1 MRPKNLRIFFS
12 MALALGLSAQSYG
25 SETVSE
31 AGAGQYLLYNVGA
44 QKYLC
49 PGNAWGTH
57 ASLGK
62 VGMMVELMPQGDGT
76 YHVSTKPYYNEDKFL
91 SDAAWTDNNA
101 APYSFEKVE
110 GAEEPTYKLV
120 CKSNTLYWSGKGT
133 DLSFDANGPAA
144 GSEVNGQ
151 WRLIKIGTE
160 DATEEKPQDVS
171 YLITNPDFD
180 IRGNQ
185 NGLGALKGW
194 VGEPAPNNSC
204 AERFDM
210 NFDVYQVKT
219 GLPNGKYRVSCQ
231 GFYRA
236 GGHDSGNETQN
247 AFLYANDNETPLLN
261 ILAEKDNFSTEYV
274 GEKNKSGEPNT
285 MEEAQNYFSA
295 GFYKN
300 NSVEVTV
307 VDGTLRFGIKKSKQ
321 IAADWTIFD
330 TFRLEYLGKVDL
342 NAAAVAEFKVLQ
354 NEGNALLQDE
364 AYAIV
369 KDTKE
374 YVALQSV
381 IAKTATAENL
391 AELKAEYNSAKN
403 AFVDLKVSYE
413 AWDAAYDAEKKV
425 LGGLGIAEQFANRP
439 NTAAEA
445 AKGAQTMNVAEYE
458 AVVKDYTTDIK
469 LGDWITSG
477 AANFNNEHW
486 SGKVV
491 NYLNQDDSNGKGWN
505 ANSWSMSASQKI
517 TLPAG
522 DYVFKA
528 AGRKSADATMTLS
541 VKNGETSL
549 GEVVN
554 FPSGNRGRGIATD
567 GTASFEGAS
576 YACKN
581 EGYGWQWRFVPFTLT
596 EKTTITISIEAG
608 ANLIHN
614 WASFGDYSV
623 MAKPNTAASEVAYNQ
638 AIEAANA
645 ALANEANQV
654 VTGEE
659 KTKLEDAIGADKGT
673 TVESIDAATAAL
685 KAATETYVA
694 AVASYQAL
702 ADAKAMKLDF
712 AYASAEKKTA
722 FAKALQVEAAT
733 SAKDATDKTNA
744 IYTAARAYAESNG
757 KAEGV
762 EGAED
767 CTASVVNANFAD
779 KLNGWSSSQNDGGNL
794 QTLNTESWTTSEG
807 VTGTPYYDYWNG
819 SANNQHAYQN
829 VSGLKAG
836 KYIVTIKARALAG
849 FNLYM
854 LINDEKKVDI
864 NEIGNTGGLFGR
876 GWNDYTAEFEVG
888 NDGMVK
894 LEVANMPA
902 QNQAGWFGFGD
913 VRLFK
918 VADLDAITLNENETC
933 TPEAK
938 VADVT
943 LNRTLTTHWNSIV
956 LPFAVSKK
964 QIAAQFGEGTVV
976 AAYKDATVGETSTT
990 LNFEVVEEMQA
1001 NVPYLIKPAQAG
1013 NTYTFQGVAIKAAD
1027 NLEVGEGEIK
1037 FVGNYENGKQLAE
1050 GDYFIDANRNLFY
1063 SANGTET
1070 MKAFRAIFVSTAAAP
1085 AKAMF
1090 FSIRGNSG
1098 ETTGIEDVK
1107 TLAGKT
1113 FDVYSIDGMLVRKN
1127 ATNLNGLAKGVYVV
1141 NGKKYIAK

>member
-1 MRPKNLRIFFS
+1 MKPKNLRILFS

-31 AGAGQYLLYNVGA
+31 AGAGQFLLYNVGA

-49 PGNAWGTH
+49 PANAWGTH
-57 ASLGK
+57 ASLGE
-62 VGMMVELMPQGDGT
+62 VGMMVELLPQDDGT
-76 YHVSTKPYYNEDKFL
+76 YRVSTEPYYKVSNNWL
-91 SDAAWTDNNA
+91 GDNGYVDNHGNGT
-101 APYSFEKVE
+101 YSFQKIEGVE
-110 GAEEPTYKLV
+110 VPTYKLV
-120 CKSNTLYWSGKGT
+120 CGSNTLYWSGTGT
-133 DLSFDANGPAA
+133 DLTLDANAPAE
-144 GSEVNGQ
+144 GSDANAQ
-151 WRLIKIGTE
+151 WRLVKIGTE
-160 DATEEKPQDVS
+160 DASEDNPLDMS

-180 IRGNQ
+180 ARGNQ
-185 NGLGALKGW
+185 NGLGAVKGW
-194 VGEPAPNNSC
+194 NGSPGADSRHYVSC
-204 AERFDM
+204 AEKYNTD
-210 NFDVYQVKT
+210 FDVYQEKT
-219 GLPNGKYRVSCQ
+219 GLPNGRYRLSCQ
-231 GFYRA
+231 GFYR
-236 GGHDSGNETQN
+236 GNNNPADKN
-247 AFLYANDNETPLLN
+247 AILYANSEETPLMN
-261 ILAEKDNFSTEYV
+261 ILEEEGNYAVK
-274 GEKNKSGEPNT
+274 PNS
-285 MEEAQNYFSA
+285 MSQAQDCFSA
-295 GFYKN
+295 GLYKD
-300 NSVEVTV
+300 NSLIVTV
-307 VDGTLRFGIKKSKQ
+307 VDGTLRFGVKKTAKV
-321 IAADWTIFD
+321 AGDWAIFD
-330 TFRLEYLGKVDL
+330 TFRLEYLGEVDL
-342 NAAAVAEFKVLQ
+342 NAAAVAEFQKMKE
-354 NEGNALLQDE
+354 EGEALLQENSDMAE
-364 AYAIV
+364 
-369 KDTKE
+369 TEE
-374 YVALQSV
+374 YKALQIV
-381 IAKTATAENL
+381 IAKDATAENL
-391 AELKAEYNSAKN
+391 AELKAEYYSAKN

-413 AWDAAYDAEKKV
+413 AWDAAYAAEKTV
-425 LGGLGIAEQFANRP
+425 LEGLGIADQFATRP

-445 AKGAQTMNVAEYE
+445 AKGAQAMNVAEYN

-469 LGDWITSG
+469 LGNWITSG

-505 ANSWSMSASQKI
+505 ANSWSMSASQEI

-541 VKNGETSL
+541 VKNGEVSL
-549 GEVVN
+549 GEVAN

-596 EKTTITISIEAG
+596 EETTITISIEAG

-638 AIEAANA
+638 AVEAANA
-645 ALANEANQV
+645 ALTNEANQV

-659 KTKLEDAIGADKGT
+659 RTKLNEAIAADKGT
-673 TVESIDAATAAL
+673 TVESIDAATAAV

-712 AYASAEKKTA
+712 AYASAEKKAA
-722 FAKALQVEAAT
+722 FAEALQVEAAT

-762 EGAED
+762 KGAVD

-779 KLNGWSSSQNDGGNL
+779 QLNGWSSSQNGGNL
-794 QTLNTESWTTSEG
+794 QTLKGESWTTSDG
-807 VTGTPYYDYWNG
+807 ADKTPYYDYYNG
-819 SANNQHAYQN
+819 SANNQHAYQQI
-829 VSGLKAG
+829 SGLQAG
-836 KYIVTIKARALAG
+836 KYIVTIKARAQAG
-849 FNLYM
+849 FNLFM
-854 LINDEKKVDI
+854 LINGEKKVDI

-956 LPFAVSKK
+956 LPFAVSKE

-976 AAYKDATVGETSTT
+976 AAYKDATIDETSTT

-1001 NVPYLIKPAQAG
+1001 NVPYLIKPTLAG
-1013 NTYTFQGVAIKAAD
+1013 STYTFEGVAIKAAD
-1027 NLEVGEGEIK
+1027 NLEAGEGEIK

-1090 FSIRGNSG
+1090 FSIRGNGG

-1127 ATNLNGLAKGVYVV
+1127 ATSLSGLAKGVYVV

>member
-1 MRPKNLRIFFS
+1 MKPKNLRILFS

-31 AGAGQYLLYNVGA
+31 AGAGQFLLYNVGA

-49 PGNAWGTH
+49 PANAWGTH
-57 ASLGK
+57 ASLGE
-62 VGMMVELMPQGDGT
+62 VGMMVELVPKEDGT
-76 YHVSTKPYYNEDKFL
+76 YRVSTEPYYKVSNNWL
-91 SDAAWTDNNA
+91 GDNGYVDNHGNGT
-101 APYSFEKVE
+101 YSFQKVE
-110 GAEEPTYKLV
+110 GAEVPTYKLV
-120 CKSNTLYWSGKGT
+120 CGSNTLYWSGTGT
-133 DLSFDANGPAA
+133 DLTLDANAPAE
-144 GSEVNGQ
+144 GSDANAQ
-151 WRLIKIGTE
+151 WRLVKIGTE
-160 DATEEKPQDVS
+160 DASENNPLNMS

-180 IRGNQ
+180 ARGNQ
-185 NGLGALKGW
+185 NGLGAVKGW
-194 VGEPAPNNSC
+194 NGEPGADTRHYVSC
-204 AERFDM
+204 AEKYNTD
-210 NFDVYQVKT
+210 FDVYQEKT
-219 GLPNGKYRVSCQ
+219 GLPNGKYRLSCQ
-231 GFYRA
+231 GFYRGKNNPA
-236 GGHDSGNETQN
+236 DKN
-247 AFLYANDNETPLLN
+247 AILYANDEETPLMN
-261 ILAEKDNFSTEYV
+261 ILEEEGNYAVK
-274 GEKNKSGEPNT
+274 PNS
-285 MEEAQNYFSA
+285 MSQAQDCFSA
-295 GFYKN
+295 GLYKD
-300 NSVEVTV
+300 NSLIVTV
-307 VDGTLRFGIKKSKQ
+307 VDGTLRFGVKKTAKV
-321 IAADWTIFD
+321 AGDWAIFD

-342 NAAAVAEFKVLQ
+342 NAAAVAEFLKLKE
-354 NEGNALLQDE
+354 EGEMLLQENSDMAE
-364 AYAIV
+364 
-369 KDTKE
+369 TEE
-374 YVALQSV
+374 YKALQIV
-381 IAKTATAENL
+381 IAKDATAENL
-391 AELKAEYNSAKN
+391 AELKAEYYSAKN

-413 AWDAAYDAEKKV
+413 AWDAAYAAEKTV
-425 LGGLGIAEQFANRP
+425 LEGLGIADQFATRP

-445 AKGAQTMNVAEYE
+445 AKGAQAMNVAEYD
-458 AVVKDYTTDIK
+458 AVVKDYTTAIK
-469 LGDWITSG
+469 LGNWTTSG

-505 ANSWSMSASQKI
+505 ANSWSMSASQEI

-567 GTASFEGAS
+567 GTASFEGGN
-576 YACKN
+576 YANSNK
-581 EGYGWQWRFVPFTLT
+581 GYGWQWRFVPFTLT
-596 EKTTITISIEAG
+596 EETTITISIEAG

-638 AIEAANA
+638 AVDAANA
-645 ALANEANQV
+645 ALTNEANQV

-659 KTKLEDAIGADKGT
+659 RTKLNEAIAADKGT
-673 TVESIDAATAAL
+673 TVESIDAATAAV

-712 AYASAEKKTA
+712 AYASAEKKAA
-722 FAKALQVEAAT
+722 FAEALQVEAAT

-762 EGAED
+762 KGAVD

-779 KLNGWSSSQNDGGNL
+779 QLNGWSSSQNGGNL
-794 QTLNTESWTTSEG
+794 QTLKGESWTTSEG
-807 VTGTPYYDYWNG
+807 VTETPYYDYYNG

-829 VSGLKAG
+829 VSGLQAG

-956 LPFAVSKK
+956 LPFAVSKE

-976 AAYKDATVGETSTT
+976 AAYKDATIDETSTT

-1001 NVPYLIKPAQAG
+1001 NVPYLIKPTLAG
-1013 NTYTFQGVAIKAAD
+1013 STYTFEGVAIKAAD
-1027 NLEVGEGEIK
+1027 NLEAGEGEIK

-1090 FSIRGNSG
+1090 FSIRGNGG

-1127 ATNLNGLAKGVYVV
+1127 ATSLSGLAKGVYVV

>member
-1 MRPKNLRIFFS
+1 MKPKNLRILFS

-31 AGAGQYLLYNVGA
+31 AGAGQFLLYNVGA
-44 QKYLC
+44 KQYLC

-57 ASLGK
+57 ASVGN
-62 VGMMVELMPQGDGT
+62 VGMMVELVPQNDGT
-76 YHVSTKPYYNEDKFL
+76 YRVSTKPYYN
-91 SDAAWTDNNA
+91 SDLCLGDNAYVDNTGKGT
-101 APYSFEKVE
+101 YSFEKVE
-110 GAEEPTYKLV
+110 GVEEPTYKLV

-144 GSEVNGQ
+144 GSEANGQ

-180 IRGNQ
+180 IIRDENGNKRHLRG
-185 NGLGALKGW
+185 W
-194 VGEPAPNNSC
+194 EGEPTANNSC
-204 AERFDM
+204 AEKY
-210 NFDVYQVKT
+210 NTTFDVYQEKT

-236 GGHDSGNETQN
+236 GGGNSKDKDTKN
-247 AFLYANDNETPLLN
+247 AVLYANDNQTPLMN
-261 ILAEKDNFSTEYV
+261 ILEEEGNYSVKPDN
-274 GEKNKSGEPNT
+274 
-285 MEEAQNYFSA
+285 MAQAQESFSA
-295 GFYKN
+295 GLYKN

-330 TFRLEYLGKVDL
+330 TFRLEYLGEVDL

-354 NEGNALLQDE
+354 DEGTALLQDE

-369 KDTKE
+369 KGTDE
-374 YVALQSV
+374 YVALQNV
-381 IAKTATAENL
+381 IAKEATAENL
-391 AELKAEYNSAKN
+391 AELKAEYYSAKN

-413 AWDAAYDAEKKV
+413 AWDAAYAAEKTV
-425 LGGLGIAEQFANRP
+425 LKGLGIAEQFANRP

-505 ANSWSMSASQKI
+505 ANSWSMSASQEI

-541 VKNGETSL
+541 VKNGEVSL

-554 FPSGNRGRGIATD
+554 FPSGNTGSGIATD
-567 GTASFEGAS
+567 GTASFEGGN
-576 YACKN
+576 YANSNK
-581 EGYGWQWRFVPFTLT
+581 GYGWQWRFVPFTLT
-596 EKTTITISIEAG
+596 EETTITISIEAG

-638 AIEAANA
+638 AVDAAKA

-659 KTKLEDAIGADKGT
+659 KTKLEDAIAADKGT
-673 TVESIDAATAAL
+673 TVGSIDAATAAV

-694 AVASYQAL
+694 AVPSYQAL
-702 ADAKAMKLDF
+702 ADAKTMELNF
-712 AYASAEKKTA
+712 AYASAEKKAA

-733 SAKDATDKTNA
+733 SAKDATDKTNV

-762 EGAED
+762 EGAVD

-779 KLNGWSSSQNDGGNL
+779 QLNGWSSSQNGGNL
-794 QTLNTESWTTSEG
+794 NAYNWESWTSSQGSNTEF
-807 VTGTPYYDYWNG
+807 YYDYYNG
-819 SANNQHAYQN
+819 DANNQHAYQN
-829 VSGLKAG
+829 VSGLQAG

-933 TPEAK
+933 NPEAK

-1013 NTYTFQGVAIKAAD
+1013 NTYTFQGVAIKPAD
-1027 NLEVGEGEIK
+1027 NLEAGEGEIK

-1070 MKAFRAIFVSTAAAP
+1070 MKAFRAIFVSTAAAS
-1085 AKAMF
+1085 AKTMF

-1127 ATNLNGLAKGVYVV
+1127 ATSLSGLAKGVYVV

>member
-1 MRPKNLRIFFS
+1 

-31 AGAGQYLLYNVGA
+31 AGAGQFLLYNVGA
-44 QKYLC
+44 KQYLC

-57 ASLGK
+57 ASVGN
-62 VGMMVELMPQGDGT
+62 VGMMVELVPQNDGT
-76 YHVSTKPYYNEDKFL
+76 YRVSTKPYYN
-91 SDAAWTDNNA
+91 SDLCLGDNAYVDNKGKGT
-101 APYSFEKVE
+101 YSFEKVE
-110 GAEEPTYKLV
+110 GVEEPTYKLV

-144 GSEVNGQ
+144 GSEANGQ

-180 IRGNQ
+180 IIRDENGNKRHLRG
-185 NGLGALKGW
+185 W
-194 VGEPAPNNSC
+194 EGEPTANNSC
-204 AERFDM
+204 AERYNM

-219 GLPNGKYRVSCQ
+219 ALPNGKYRVSCQ

-236 GGHDSGNETQN
+236 GGGDSKDKDTKN
-247 AFLYANDNETPLLN
+247 AILYANAEETPLMN
-261 ILAEKDNFSTEYV
+261 ILEEEGNYSVK
-274 GEKNKSGEPNT
+274 PNN
-285 MEEAQNYFSA
+285 MAQAQESFSA
-295 GFYKN
+295 GLYKN

-330 TFRLEYLGKVDL
+330 TFRLEYLGEVDL
-342 NAAAVAEFKVLQ
+342 NAAAAAEFKVLQ
-354 NEGNALLQDE
+354 DEGNALLQDP

-374 YVALQSV
+374 YEALQTV
-381 IAKTATAENL
+381 IKKTATADNL

-403 AFVDLKVSYE
+403 AFVDLKVSYD
-413 AWDAAYDAEKKV
+413 AWDAAYGAEKNV
-425 LGGLGIAEQFANRP
+425 LEGLGIADQFKTRP
-439 NTAAEA
+439 TAAADA

-458 AVVKDYTTDIK
+458 AVVKDYTTAIK

-491 NYLNQDDSNGKGWN
+491 NYLNQDDSDGKGWN
-505 ANSWSMSASQKI
+505 ADNWSMSASQEI

-522 DYVFKA
+522 EYVFKA

-596 EKTTITISIEAG
+596 EETTITISIEAG

-638 AIEAANA
+638 AVEAANA
-645 ALANEANQV
+645 ALNNEANQV

-659 KTKLEDAIGADKGT
+659 RTKLNEAIAADKGT
-673 TVESIDAATAAL
+673 TVESIDAATAAV

-702 ADAKAMKLDF
+702 ADAKAMELDF
-712 AYASAEKKTA
+712 AYASAEKKAA
-722 FAKALQVEAAT
+722 FDKALQVEAAT
-733 SAKDATDKTNA
+733 SAKDATEKTNA

-762 EGAED
+762 VGAVD

-779 KLNGWSSSQNDGGNL
+779 KLYGWSSSQNGGNL
-794 QTLNTESWTTSEG
+794 QTLSGESWTTSDG
-807 VTGTPYYDYWNG
+807 ADKTPYYDYYNG
-819 SANNQHAYQN
+819 SANNQHAYQQI
-829 VSGLKAG
+829 SGLQAG

-918 VADLDAITLNENETC
+918 VADLDAVTLNENETC

-956 LPFAVSKK
+956 LPFAVNKE

-976 AAYKDATVGETSTT
+976 AAYKDATIDETSTT

-1027 NLEVGEGEIK
+1027 NLEAGEGEIK

-1127 ATNLNGLAKGVYVV
+1127 ATSLNGLAKGVYVV

>member
-1 MRPKNLRIFFS
+1 

-31 AGAGQYLLYNVGA
+31 AGAGQFLLYNVGA
-44 QKYLC
+44 KQYLC

-57 ASLGK
+57 ASVGN
-62 VGMMVELMPQGDGT
+62 VGMMVELVPQNDGT
-76 YHVSTKPYYNEDKFL
+76 YRVSTKPYYN
-91 SDAAWTDNNA
+91 SDLCLGDNAYVDNNGKGT
-101 APYSFEKVE
+101 YSFEKVE
-110 GAEEPTYKLV
+110 GVEEPTYKLV

-144 GSEVNGQ
+144 GSEANGQ

-180 IRGNQ
+180 IIRNENGNKRHLRG
-185 NGLGALKGW
+185 W
-194 VGEPAPNNSC
+194 EGEPTANNSC
-204 AERFDM
+204 AERYNM

-219 GLPNGKYRVSCQ
+219 ALPNGKYRVSCQ

-236 GGHDSGNETQN
+236 GGGDSKDKDTKN
-247 AFLYANDNETPLLN
+247 AILYANAEETPLMN
-261 ILAEKDNFSTEYV
+261 ILEEEGNYSVK
-274 GEKNKSGEPNT
+274 PNN
-285 MEEAQNYFSA
+285 MAQAQESFSA
-295 GFYKN
+295 GLYKN

-330 TFRLEYLGKVDL
+330 TFRLEYLGEVDL
-342 NAAAVAEFKVLQ
+342 NAAAAAEFKVLQ
-354 NEGNALLQDE
+354 DEGNALLQDP

-374 YVALQSV
+374 YEALQTV
-381 IAKTATAENL
+381 IKKTATADNL

-403 AFVDLKVSYE
+403 AFVDLKVSYD
-413 AWDAAYDAEKKV
+413 AWDAAYGAEKNV
-425 LGGLGIAEQFANRP
+425 LEGLGIADQFKTRP
-439 NTAAEA
+439 TAAADA

-458 AVVKDYTTDIK
+458 AVVKDYTTAIK

-491 NYLNQDDSNGKGWN
+491 NYLNQDDSDGKGWN
-505 ANSWSMSASQKI
+505 ADNWSMSASQEI

-522 DYVFKA
+522 EYVFKA

-541 VKNGETSL
+541 VKNGETAL

-596 EKTTITISIEAG
+596 EETTITISIEAG
-608 ANLIHN
+608 ANLKHN

-623 MAKPNTAASEVAYNQ
+623 MAKPNTAASEVAYKQ
-638 AIEAANA
+638 AVDAANA
-645 ALANEANQV
+645 ALNNKANQV

-659 KTKLEDAIGADKGT
+659 LANLNAAIDADKGT
-673 TVESIDAATAAL
+673 TVGSIDAATAAV

-694 AVASYQAL
+694 AVPSYQAL

-762 EGAED
+762 EGAVD
-767 CTASVVNANFAD
+767 CTANVVNANFAD
-779 KLNGWSSSQNDGGNL
+779 KLNGWSSSQNGGNL
-794 QTLNTESWTTSEG
+794 QTLSGESWTTSEG
-807 VTGTPYYDYWNG
+807 VTETPYYDYWNG

-829 VSGLKAG
+829 VSGLQAG

-956 LPFAVSKK
+956 LPFAVNKE

-976 AAYKDATVGETSTT
+976 AAYKDATIDETSTT

-1013 NTYTFQGVAIKAAD
+1013 NTYTFKGVAIKAAD
-1027 NLEVGEGEIK
+1027 NLEAGEGEIK

-1070 MKAFRAIFVSTAAAP
+1070 MKAFRAIFVSTVAAP

>member
-1 MRPKNLRIFFS
+1 MKPKNLRILFS

-31 AGAGQYLLYNVGA
+31 AGAGQFLLYNVGA
-44 QKYLC
+44 KQYLC

-57 ASLGK
+57 ASVGN
-62 VGMMVELMPQGDGT
+62 VGMMVELVPQNDGT
-76 YHVSTKPYYNEDKFL
+76 YRVSTKPYYN
-91 SDAAWTDNNA
+91 SDLCLGDNAYVDNTGKGT
-101 APYSFEKVE
+101 YSFEKVE
-110 GAEEPTYKLV
+110 GVEEPTYKLV

-144 GSEVNGQ
+144 GSEANGQ

-180 IRGNQ
+180 IIRDENGNKRHLRG
-185 NGLGALKGW
+185 W
-194 VGEPAPNNSC
+194 EGEPTANNSC
-204 AERFDM
+204 AEKY
-210 NFDVYQVKT
+210 NTTFDVYQEKT

-236 GGHDSGNETQN
+236 GGGNSKDKDTKN
-247 AFLYANDNETPLLN
+247 AVLYANDNQTPLMN
-261 ILAEKDNFSTEYV
+261 ILEEEGNYSVKPDN
-274 GEKNKSGEPNT
+274 
-285 MEEAQNYFSA
+285 MAQAQESFSA
-295 GFYKN
+295 GLYKN

-330 TFRLEYLGKVDL
+330 TFRLEYLGEVDL

-354 NEGNALLQDE
+354 DEGTALLQDE

-369 KDTKE
+369 KGTDE
-374 YVALQSV
+374 YVALQNV
-381 IAKTATAENL
+381 IAKEATAENL
-391 AELKAEYNSAKN
+391 AELKAEYYSAKN

-413 AWDAAYDAEKKV
+413 AWDAAYAAEKTV
-425 LGGLGIAEQFANRP
+425 LEGLGISEQFANRP

-445 AKGAQTMNVAEYE
+445 AKGAQTMNVAEYD

-505 ANSWSMSASQKI
+505 ANSWSMSASQEI

-596 EKTTITISIEAG
+596 EETTITISIEAG

-638 AIEAANA
+638 AVDAANA
-645 ALANEANQV
+645 ALNNEANQV

-659 KTKLEDAIGADKGT
+659 KANLKAAIAADKGT
-673 TVESIDAATAAL
+673 TVGSIDAATAAV

-702 ADAKAMKLDF
+702 ADAKTMELDF
-712 AYASAEKKTA
+712 SYASAEKKAA

-762 EGAED
+762 EGAVD

-779 KLNGWSSSQNDGGNL
+779 QLNGWSSSQNGGNL
-794 QTLNTESWTTSEG
+794 NAYNWESWTSSQGSNTEF
-807 VTGTPYYDYWNG
+807 YYDYYNG
-819 SANNQHAYQN
+819 DANNQHAYQN
-829 VSGLKAG
+829 VSGLQAG

-933 TPEAK
+933 NPEAK

-1013 NTYTFQGVAIKAAD
+1013 NTYTFQGVAIKPAD
-1027 NLEVGEGEIK
+1027 NLEAGEGEIK

-1070 MKAFRAIFVSTAAAP
+1070 MKAFRAIFVSTAAAS
-1085 AKAMF
+1085 AKTMF

-1127 ATNLNGLAKGVYVV
+1127 ATSLSGLAKGVYVV

>member
-1 MRPKNLRIFFS
+1 MKPKNLRILFS

-31 AGAGQYLLYNVGA
+31 AGAGQFLLYNVGA

-49 PGNAWGTH
+49 PANAWGTH
-57 ASLGK
+57 ASLGE
-62 VGMMVELMPQGDGT
+62 VGMMVELLPQDDGT
-76 YHVSTKPYYNEDKFL
+76 YRVSTEPYYKVSNNWL
-91 SDAAWTDNNA
+91 GDNGYVDNHGNGT
-101 APYSFEKVE
+101 YSFQKVE
-110 GAEEPTYKLV
+110 GAEVPTYKLV
-120 CKSNTLYWSGKGT
+120 CGSNTLYWSGTGT
-133 DLSFDANGPAA
+133 DLTLDANAPAE
-144 GSEVNGQ
+144 GSDANAQ
-151 WRLIKIGTE
+151 WRLVKIGTE
-160 DATEEKPQDVS
+160 DASENNPLDMS

-180 IRGNQ
+180 ARGNQ
-185 NGLGALKGW
+185 NGLGAVKGW
-194 VGEPAPNNSC
+194 NGEPGADTRHYVSC
-204 AERFDM
+204 AEKYNTD
-210 NFDVYQVKT
+210 FDVYQEKT
-219 GLPNGKYRVSCQ
+219 GLPNGKYRLSCQ
-231 GFYRA
+231 GFYRGKNNPA
-236 GGHDSGNETQN
+236 DKN
-247 AFLYANDNETPLLN
+247 AILYANDEETPLMN
-261 ILAEKDNFSTEYV
+261 ILEEEGNYAVK
-274 GEKNKSGEPNT
+274 PND
-285 MEEAQNYFSA
+285 MSQAHDCFSA
-295 GFYKN
+295 GLYKD
-300 NSVEVTV
+300 NSLIVTV
-307 VDGTLRFGIKKSKQ
+307 VDGTLRFGVKKTAKV
-321 IAADWTIFD
+321 AGDWAIFD

-342 NAAAVAEFKVLQ
+342 NAAAVAEFQKLKE
-354 NEGNALLQDE
+354 EGEVLLQENSDMAE
-364 AYAIV
+364 
-369 KDTKE
+369 TEE
-374 YVALQSV
+374 YKALQIV
-381 IAKTATAENL
+381 MAKDATAENL
-391 AELKAEYNSAKN
+391 AELKAEYYSAKN

-413 AWDAAYDAEKKV
+413 AWDAAYAAEKTV
-425 LGGLGIAEQFANRP
+425 LEGLGIADQFATRP

-445 AKGAQTMNVAEYE
+445 AKGAQTMNVAEYD
-458 AVVKDYTTDIK
+458 AVVKDYTTAIK
-469 LGDWITSG
+469 LGDWTTSG

-491 NYLNQDDSNGKGWN
+491 NYLNQDDSDGKGWN
-505 ANSWSMSASQKI
+505 ANSWSMSASQEI

-541 VKNGETSL
+541 VKNGDTSL

-596 EKTTITISIEAG
+596 EETTITISIEAG

-638 AIEAANA
+638 AVEAANA
-645 ALANEANQV
+645 ALNNEANQV

-659 KTKLEDAIGADKGT
+659 KANLKAAIAADKGT
-673 TVESIDAATAAL
+673 TVGSIDAATAAV

-702 ADAKAMKLDF
+702 ADAKTMELNF
-712 AYASAEKKTA
+712 AYASAEKKAA

-733 SAKDATDKTNA
+733 SAKDATDKTNV

-762 EGAED
+762 EGAVD
-767 CTASVVNANFAD
+767 CTDRVVNANFAD
-779 KLNGWSSSQNDGGNL
+779 KLNGWSSSQNGGNL
-794 QTLNTESWTTSEG
+794 QTLSGESWTTSEG
-807 VTGTPYYDYWNG
+807 VTETPYYDYWNG

-829 VSGLKAG
+829 VSGLEAG

-956 LPFAVSKK
+956 LPFAVSKE

-976 AAYKDATVGETSTT
+976 AAYKDATIDETSTT
-990 LNFEVVEEMQA
+990 LNFEVVEKMQA
-1001 NVPYLIKPAQAG
+1001 NVPYLIKPTQAG
-1013 NTYTFQGVAIKAAD
+1013 NTYTFEGVAIKPAD
-1027 NLEVGEGEIK
+1027 NLEAGEGEIK

-1127 ATNLNGLAKGVYVV
+1127 ATSLSGLAKGVYVV

>member
-1 MRPKNLRIFFS
+1 MKPKNLRILFS

-31 AGAGQYLLYNVGA
+31 AGAGQFLLYNVGA
-44 QKYLC
+44 KQYLC

-57 ASLGK
+57 ASVGN
-62 VGMMVELMPQGDGT
+62 VGMMVELVPQNDGT
-76 YHVSTKPYYNEDKFL
+76 YRVSTKPYYN
-91 SDAAWTDNNA
+91 SDLCLGDNAYVDNTGKGT
-101 APYSFEKVE
+101 YSFEKVE
-110 GAEEPTYKLV
+110 GVEEPTYKLV

-144 GSEVNGQ
+144 GSEANGQ

-180 IRGNQ
+180 IIRDENGNKRHLRG
-185 NGLGALKGW
+185 W
-194 VGEPAPNNSC
+194 EGEPTANNSC
-204 AERFDM
+204 AEKY
-210 NFDVYQVKT
+210 NTTFDVYQEKT

-236 GGHDSGNETQN
+236 GGGNSKDKDTKN
-247 AFLYANDNETPLLN
+247 AVLYANDNQTPLMN
-261 ILAEKDNFSTEYV
+261 ILEEEGNYSVK
-274 GEKNKSGEPNT
+274 PNN
-285 MEEAQNYFSA
+285 MAQAQESFSA
-295 GFYKN
+295 GLYKN

-330 TFRLEYLGKVDL
+330 TFRLEYLGEVDL

-354 NEGNALLQDE
+354 DEGTALLQDE

-369 KDTKE
+369 KGTDE
-374 YVALQSV
+374 YVALQNV
-381 IAKTATAENL
+381 IAKEATAENL
-391 AELKAEYNSAKN
+391 AELKAEYYSAKN

-413 AWDAAYDAEKKV
+413 AWDAAYAAEKTV
-425 LGGLGIAEQFANRP
+425 LEGLGISEQFANRP

-445 AKGAQTMNVAEYE
+445 AKGAQTMNVAEYD
-458 AVVKDYTTDIK
+458 AVVKDYTTAIK

-505 ANSWSMSASQKI
+505 ANSWSMSASQEI

-596 EKTTITISIEAG
+596 EETTITISIEAG

-638 AIEAANA
+638 AVDAANA
-645 ALANEANQV
+645 ALNNEANQV

-659 KTKLEDAIGADKGT
+659 KANLNAAIAADKGT
-673 TVESIDAATAAL
+673 TVGSIDAATAAV

-702 ADAKAMKLDF
+702 ADAKTMELDF
-712 AYASAEKKTA
+712 SYASAEKKAA

-733 SAKDATDKTNA
+733 SAKDATDKTNV

-762 EGAED
+762 EGAVD

-779 KLNGWSSSQNDGGNL
+779 KLNGWSSSQNGGNL
-794 QTLNTESWTTSEG
+794 QTLSGESWTTSEG
-807 VTGTPYYDYWNG
+807 VTETPYYDYWNG

-829 VSGLKAG
+829 VSGLEAG

-918 VADLDAITLNENETC
+918 VANLDAITLNENETC

-1013 NTYTFQGVAIKAAD
+1013 NTYTFQGVAIKPAD
-1027 NLEVGEGEIK
+1027 NLEAGEGEIM
-1037 FVGNYENGKQLAE
+1037 FVGNYENGKQLTE
-1050 GDYFIDANRNLFY
+1050 GNYFIDANRNLFY

-1070 MKAFRAIFVSTAAAP
+1070 MKAFRAIFVSTAAAA
-1085 AKAMF
+1085 AKTMF

-1127 ATNLNGLAKGVYVV
+1127 ATSLSGLAKGVYVV

>member
-1 MRPKNLRIFFS
+1 MKPKNLRILFS

-31 AGAGQYLLYNVGA
+31 AGAGQFLLYNVGA
-44 QKYLC
+44 KQYLC

-57 ASLGK
+57 ASVGN
-62 VGMMVELMPQGDGT
+62 VGMMVELVPQNDGT
-76 YHVSTKPYYNEDKFL
+76 YRVSTKPYYN
-91 SDAAWTDNNA
+91 SDLCLGDNAYVDNNGKGT
-101 APYSFEKVE
+101 YSFEKVE
-110 GAEEPTYKLV
+110 GVEEPTYKLV

-144 GSEVNGQ
+144 GSEANGQ

-180 IRGNQ
+180 IIRNENGNKRHLRG
-185 NGLGALKGW
+185 W
-194 VGEPAPNNSC
+194 EGEPTANNSC
-204 AERFDM
+204 AEKY
-210 NFDVYQVKT
+210 NTTFDVYQEKT

-236 GGHDSGNETQN
+236 GGGDSKDKDTKN
-247 AFLYANDNETPLLN
+247 AVLYANDNETPLMN
-261 ILAEKDNFSTEYV
+261 ILEEEGNYSVK
-274 GEKNKSGEPNT
+274 PNN
-285 MEEAQNYFSA
+285 MAQAQESFSA
-295 GFYKN
+295 GLYKN

-307 VDGTLRFGIKKSKQ
+307 VNGTLRFGIKKSKQ

-330 TFRLEYLGKVDL
+330 TFRLEYLGEVDL

-354 NEGNALLQDE
+354 DEGDALLQENSDMAE
-364 AYAIV
+364 
-369 KDTKE
+369 TEE
-374 YVALQSV
+374 YKVLQNV

-391 AELKAEYNSAKN
+391 AELKAEYYSAKN

-413 AWDAAYDAEKKV
+413 AWDAAYAAEKTV
-425 LGGLGIAEQFANRP
+425 LEGLGISEQFANRP

-491 NYLNQDDSNGKGWN
+491 NYLNQDDSDGKGWN
-505 ANSWSMSASQKI
+505 ANSWSMSASQEI

-522 DYVFKA
+522 EYVFKA

-541 VKNGETSL
+541 VKNGEVSL

-554 FPSGNRGRGIATD
+554 FPSGNTGSGIATD
-567 GTASFEGAS
+567 GTASFEGGN
-576 YACKN
+576 YANSNK
-581 EGYGWQWRFVPFTLT
+581 GYGWQWRFVPFTLT
-596 EKTTITISIEAG
+596 EETTITISIEAG

-638 AIEAANA
+638 AVDAANA
-645 ALANEANQV
+645 ALNNEANQV

-659 KTKLEDAIGADKGT
+659 KANLKAAIAADKGT
-673 TVESIDAATAAL
+673 TVESIDAATAAV

-702 ADAKAMKLDF
+702 ADAKTMELDF
-712 AYASAEKKTA
+712 AYASAEKKAA
-722 FAKALQVEAAT
+722 FAEALQVEAAT

-762 EGAED
+762 KGAVD

-779 KLNGWSSSQNDGGNL
+779 KLNGWSSSQNGGNL
-794 QTLNTESWTTSEG
+794 QTLSGESWTTSEG
-807 VTGTPYYDYWNG
+807 VNNTPYYDYWNG

-864 NEIGNTGGLFGR
+864 NEIGNTGGLFGH

-956 LPFAVSKK
+956 LPFAVSKE

-1001 NVPYLIKPAQAG
+1001 NVPYLIKLTQAG
-1013 NTYTFQGVAIKAAD
+1013 STYTFEGVAIKAAD
-1027 NLEVGEGEIK
+1027 NLEAGEGEIK
-1037 FVGNYENGKQLAE
+1037 FVGNYKNGKQLTE
-1050 GDYFIDANRNLFY
+1050 GNYFIDANRNLFY

-1098 ETTGIEDVK
+1098 ETTGIENVK

>member
-1 MRPKNLRIFFS
+1 

-31 AGAGQYLLYNVGA
+31 AGAGQFLLYNVGA
-44 QKYLC
+44 KQYLC

-57 ASLGK
+57 ASVGN
-62 VGMMVELMPQGDGT
+62 VGMMVELVPQNDGT
-76 YHVSTKPYYNEDKFL
+76 YRVSTKPYYN
-91 SDAAWTDNNA
+91 SDLCLGDNAYVDNTGKGT
-101 APYSFEKVE
+101 YSFEKVE
-110 GAEEPTYKLV
+110 GVEEPTYKLV

-144 GSEVNGQ
+144 GSEANGQ

-180 IRGNQ
+180 IIRDENGNKRHLRG
-185 NGLGALKGW
+185 W
-194 VGEPAPNNSC
+194 EGEPTANNSC
-204 AERFDM
+204 AEKY
-210 NFDVYQVKT
+210 NTTFDVYQEKT

-236 GGHDSGNETQN
+236 GGGDSKDKDTKN
-247 AFLYANDNETPLLN
+247 AVLYANDNQTPLMN
-261 ILAEKDNFSTEYV
+261 ILEEEGNYSVK
-274 GEKNKSGEPNT
+274 PNN
-285 MEEAQNYFSA
+285 MAQAQESFSA
-295 GFYKN
+295 GLYKN

-330 TFRLEYLGKVDL
+330 TFRLEYLGEVDL

-354 NEGNALLQDE
+354 DEGNALLQDE

-369 KDTKE
+369 QGTEE
-374 YVALQSV
+374 YVALQNV

-391 AELKAEYNSAKN
+391 AELKAEYYSAKN

-413 AWDAAYDAEKKV
+413 AWDAAYAAEKTV
-425 LGGLGIAEQFANRP
+425 LKGLGIADQFATRP

-505 ANSWSMSASQKI
+505 ANSWSMSASQEI

-541 VKNGETSL
+541 VKNGEVSL

-576 YACKN
+576 YACKD

-596 EKTTITISIEAG
+596 EETTITISIEAG

-638 AIEAANA
+638 AVDAANA
-645 ALANEANQV
+645 ALNNEANQV

-659 KTKLEDAIGADKGT
+659 KANLNTAIAADKGT
-673 TVESIDAATAAL
+673 TVGSIDAATAAV
-685 KAATETYVA
+685 KAATEIYVA
-694 AVASYQAL
+694 AVPSYQAL
-702 ADAKAMKLDF
+702 ADAKTMELNF
-712 AYASAEKKTA
+712 AYASAEKKAA

-733 SAKDATDKTNA
+733 SAKDATDKTNV

-757 KAEGV
+757 MAEGV
-762 EGAED
+762 EGAVD

-779 KLNGWSSSQNDGGNL
+779 KLNGWSSSQNGGNL
-794 QTLNTESWTTSEG
+794 QTLSGESWTTSEG
-807 VTGTPYYDYWNG
+807 VTETPYYDYWNG

-829 VSGLKAG
+829 VSGLQAG
-836 KYIVTIKARALAG
+836 KYIVTIKARAQAG

-854 LINDEKKVDI
+854 LVNGEKKVDI

-876 GWNDYTAEFEVG
+876 GWNDYTTEFEVG

-933 TPEAK
+933 NPEAK

-1013 NTYTFQGVAIKAAD
+1013 NTYTFQGVAIKPAD
-1027 NLEVGEGEIK
+1027 NLEAGEGEIK

-1070 MKAFRAIFVSTAAAP
+1070 MKAFRAIFVSTASAP

-1127 ATNLNGLAKGVYVV
+1127 ATSLSGLAKGVYVV

>member
-1 MRPKNLRIFFS
+1 MKPKNLRILFS

-31 AGAGQYLLYNVGA
+31 AGAGQFLLYNVGA
-44 QKYLC
+44 KQYLC

-57 ASLGK
+57 ASVGN
-62 VGMMVELMPQGDGT
+62 VGMMVELVPQNDGT
-76 YHVSTKPYYNEDKFL
+76 YRVSTKPYYN
-91 SDAAWTDNNA
+91 SDLCLGDNAYVDNTGKGT
-101 APYSFEKVE
+101 YSFEKVE
-110 GAEEPTYKLV
+110 GVEEPTYKLV
-120 CKSNTLYWSGKGT
+120 CKSNTLYWSGKGS

-144 GSEVNGQ
+144 GSEANGQ

-180 IRGNQ
+180 IIRDENGNKRHLRG
-185 NGLGALKGW
+185 W
-194 VGEPAPNNSC
+194 EGEPTANNSC
-204 AERFDM
+204 AEKY
-210 NFDVYQVKT
+210 NTTFDVYQEKT

-236 GGHDSGNETQN
+236 GGGNSKDKDTKN
-247 AFLYANDNETPLLN
+247 AILYANAEETPLMN
-261 ILAEKDNFSTEYV
+261 ILEEEGNYSVK
-274 GEKNKSGEPNT
+274 PNN
-285 MEEAQNYFSA
+285 MAQAQESFSA
-295 GFYKN
+295 GLYKN

-330 TFRLEYLGKVDL
+330 TFRLEYLGEVDL

-354 NEGNALLQDE
+354 EEGTALLQDE

-369 KDTKE
+369 KGTDE
-374 YVALQSV
+374 YVALQNV
-381 IAKTATAENL
+381 IAKEATAENL
-391 AELKAEYNSAKN
+391 AELKAEYYSAKN

-413 AWDAAYDAEKKV
+413 AWDAAYAAEKTV
-425 LGGLGIAEQFANRP
+425 LEGLGIAEQFANRP

-445 AKGAQTMNVAEYE
+445 AKGAQTMNVAEYD
-458 AVVKDYTTDIK
+458 AVVKDYTTAIK

-486 SGKVV
+486 SGNKV
-491 NYLNQDDSNGKGWN
+491 NYLNQDDSDGKGWN
-505 ANSWSMSASQKI
+505 ANNWSMSASQEI

-522 DYVFKA
+522 EYVFKA

-596 EKTTITISIEAG
+596 EETTITISIEAG
-608 ANLIHN
+608 ANLKYN

-673 TVESIDAATAAL
+673 TVESIDAATAAV

-702 ADAKAMKLDF
+702 ADAKAMKLEF

-722 FAKALQVEAAT
+722 FAEALQVEAAT
-733 SAKDATDKTNA
+733 SAKDATDKTNV

-762 EGAED
+762 EGAVD

-779 KLNGWSSSQNDGGNL
+779 KLNGWSSSQNGGNL

-807 VTGTPYYDYWNG
+807 VTKTPYYDYWNG

-829 VSGLKAG
+829 VSGLQAG

-854 LINDEKKVDI
+854 LINDEKMVDI

-943 LNRTLTTHWNSIV
+943 LNRTLTTYWNSIV
-956 LPFAVSKK
+956 LPFAVNKE

-1013 NTYTFQGVAIKAAD
+1013 NTYTFKGVAIKAAD
-1027 NLEVGEGEIK
+1027 NLEAGEGEIK
-1037 FVGNYENGKQLAE
+1037 FVGNYENGKQLTE

-1127 ATNLNGLAKGVYVV
+1127 ATSLNGLAKGVYVV

>member
-1 MRPKNLRIFFS
+1 MKPKNLRILFS

-31 AGAGQYLLYNVGA
+31 AGAGQFLLYNVGA

-49 PGNAWGTH
+49 PGNTWGTH
-57 ASLGK
+57 ASVGN

-76 YHVSTKPYYNEDKFL
+76 YRMSTKPYYNEDKFL
-91 SDAAWTDNNA
+91 SDGAWTDNTEA
-101 APYSFEKVE
+101 SYSFEKVE
-110 GAEEPTYKLV
+110 GAAEPTYKLV
-120 CKSNTLYWSGKGT
+120 CNSKTLYWSGAGT
-133 DLSFDANGPAA
+133 DLTLDEKGPAE
-144 GSEVNGQ
+144 GSEANAQ
-151 WRLIKIGTE
+151 WRLVKIGTE
-160 DATEEKPQDVS
+160 DASENNPLDMS

-180 IRGNQ
+180 ARGSQ
-185 NGLGALKGW
+185 NGLGEVKGW
-194 VGEPAPNNSC
+194 KGSPGADPIHYVSC
-204 AERFDM
+204 AEKFNR
-210 NFDVYQVKT
+210 NFDVYQEKT
-219 GLPNGKYRVSCQ
+219 GLPNGRYRLSCQ

-236 GGHDSGNETQN
+236 GDGKSKDKDTKN
-247 AFLYANDNETPLLN
+247 AVLYANDNETPLMN
-261 ILAEKDNFSTEYV
+261 ILEEEGKYSVKPDNMV
-274 GEKNKSGEPNT
+274 Q
-285 MEEAQNYFSA
+285 AQESFSA
-295 GFYKN
+295 GLYKN

-307 VDGTLRFGIKKSKQ
+307 VNGTLRFGIKKSKQ
-321 IAADWTIFD
+321 ITNDWTIFD

-342 NAAAVAEFKVLQ
+342 NAAAETEFKVLKD
-354 NEGNALLQDE
+354 EGNALLQENSDMAE
-364 AYAIV
+364 
-369 KDTKE
+369 TEE
-374 YVALQSV
+374 YKVLQNV

-391 AELKAEYNSAKN
+391 KELKAEYYSAKK

-413 AWDAAYDAEKKV
+413 AWDAAYAAEKTV
-425 LGGLGIAEQFANRP
+425 LEGLGIADQFATRP

-445 AKGAQTMNVAEYE
+445 AKGAQTMNVAEYD

-469 LGDWITSG
+469 LGDWKTSG

-486 SGKVV
+486 SGTKS
-491 NYLNQDDSNGKGWN
+491 NYLNQIDGDKQGYNADSWK
-505 ANSWSMSASQKI
+505 MSASQEI

-522 DYVFKA
+522 EYVFKA

-608 ANLIHN
+608 ANLKHN

-623 MAKPNTAASEVAYNQ
+623 MAKPNTAASEVAYKQ
-638 AIEAANA
+638 AVDAANA
-645 ALANEANQV
+645 ALNNKANQV

-659 KTKLEDAIGADKGT
+659 LANLNAAIAADKGT
-673 TVESIDAATAAL
+673 TVGSIDAATAAV

-694 AVASYQAL
+694 AVPSYQAL
-702 ADAKAMKLDF
+702 ADAKTMELDF

-722 FAKALQVEAAT
+722 FAEALQVEAAT

-762 EGAED
+762 EGAVD
-767 CTASVVNANFAD
+767 CTDRVVNANFAD
-779 KLNGWSSSQNDGGNL
+779 KLNGWSSSQDKGNL
-794 QTLNTESWTTSEG
+794 NAYNWESWTTSQGSDKEF
-807 VTGTPYYDYWNG
+807 YYDYYNG

-829 VSGLKAG
+829 VSGLQAG

-956 LPFAVSKK
+956 LPFAVSKE

-1050 GDYFIDANRNLFY
+1050 GNYFIDANRNKFY

-1127 ATNLNGLAKGVYVV
+1127 ATNLNSLAKGVYVV

>member
-1 MRPKNLRIFFS
+1 MKPKNLRILFS

-31 AGAGQYLLYNVGA
+31 AGAGQFLLYNVGA
-44 QKYLC
+44 KQYLC

-57 ASLGK
+57 ASVGN
-62 VGMMVELMPQGDGT
+62 VGMMVELVPQNDGT
-76 YHVSTKPYYNEDKFL
+76 YRVSTEPYYKVSNNWLGD
-91 SDAAWTDNNA
+91 DGYVDNRGKGT
-101 APYSFEKVE
+101 YSFQKIEGVE
-110 GAEEPTYKLV
+110 VPTYKLV
-120 CKSNTLYWSGKGT
+120 CGSNTLYWSGTGT
-133 DLSFDANGPAA
+133 DLTLDANAPAE
-144 GSEVNGQ
+144 GSEANAQ
-151 WRLIKIGTE
+151 WRLVKIGTE
-160 DATEEKPQDVS
+160 DASENNPLDMS

-180 IRGNQ
+180 ARGNQ
-185 NGLGALKGW
+185 NGLGAVKGW
-194 VGEPAPNNSC
+194 NGSPGADGRHYVSC
-204 AERFDM
+204 AEKYNTD
-210 NFDVYQVKT
+210 FDVYQEKK
-219 GLPNGKYRVSCQ
+219 GLPKGRYRLSCQ

-236 GGHDSGNETQN
+236 GGGDSKDKDTKN
-247 AFLYANDNETPLLN
+247 AILYANAEETPLMN
-261 ILAEKDNFSTEYV
+261 ILEEEGNYSVK
-274 GEKNKSGEPNT
+274 PNN
-285 MEEAQNYFSA
+285 MAQAQESFSA
-295 GFYKN
+295 GLYKD

-330 TFRLEYLGKVDL
+330 TFRLEYLGEVDL

-354 NEGNALLQDE
+354 DEGTALLQDE

-369 KDTKE
+369 KGTDE
-374 YVALQSV
+374 YLALQNV

-391 AELKAEYNSAKN
+391 AELKVEYNSAKN

-413 AWDAAYDAEKKV
+413 AWDAAYAAEKTV
-425 LGGLGIAEQFANRP
+425 LKGLGIADQFATRP
-439 NTAAEA
+439 KTAAEA

-477 AANFNNEHW
+477 AANYNNEHW
-486 SGKVV
+486 SGNKV
-491 NYLNQDDSNGKGWN
+491 NYLNQDDSDGKGWN
-505 ANSWSMSASQKI
+505 ADNWSMSASQEI

-522 DYVFKA
+522 EYVFKA

-596 EKTTITISIEAG
+596 EETTITISIEAG

-638 AIEAANA
+638 AVDAANA
-645 ALANEANQV
+645 ALNNEANQV

-659 KTKLEDAIGADKGT
+659 MANLKAAIAADKGT
-673 TVESIDAATAAL
+673 TVGSIDAATAAV

-694 AVASYQAL
+694 AVPSYQAL
-702 ADAKAMKLDF
+702 ADAKTMELNF
-712 AYASAEKKTA
+712 VYASAEKKTA

-762 EGAED
+762 EGAVD

-779 KLNGWSSSQNDGGNL
+779 KLNGWSSSQNGGNL
-794 QTLNTESWTTSEG
+794 QTLSGESWTTSEG
-807 VTGTPYYDYWNG
+807 VTETPYYDYWNG

-829 VSGLKAG
+829 VSGLQAG

-918 VADLDAITLNENETC
+918 VANLDAITLNENESC
-933 TPEAK
+933 NPKAK

-943 LNRTLTTHWNSIV
+943 LNRTLTTYWNSIV

-976 AAYKDATVGETSTT
+976 AAYKDATIAETSTT

-1027 NLEVGEGEIK
+1027 NLEAGEGKIK

>member
-1 MRPKNLRIFFS
+1 MKPKNLRILFS

-31 AGAGQYLLYNVGA
+31 AGAGQFLLYNVGA
-44 QKYLC
+44 KQYLC

-57 ASLGK
+57 ASVGK
-62 VGMMVELMPQGDGT
+62 VGMMVELVPQNDGT
-76 YHVSTKPYYNEDKFL
+76 YRVSTKPYYN
-91 SDAAWTDNNA
+91 SDLCLGDNAYVDNTGKGT
-101 APYSFEKVE
+101 YSFEKVE
-110 GAEEPTYKLV
+110 GVEEPTYKLV

-144 GSEVNGQ
+144 GSEANGQ

-160 DATEEKPQDVS
+160 DATEKKPQDVS

-180 IRGNQ
+180 IIRDENGNKRHLRG
-185 NGLGALKGW
+185 W
-194 VGEPAPNNSC
+194 EGEPTANNSC
-204 AERFDM
+204 AEKY
-210 NFDVYQVKT
+210 NTTFDVYQEKT

-236 GGHDSGNETQN
+236 GGGNSKDKDTKN
-247 AFLYANDNETPLLN
+247 AVLYANDNQTPLMN
-261 ILAEKDNFSTEYV
+261 ILEEEGNYSVK
-274 GEKNKSGEPNT
+274 PNN
-285 MEEAQNYFSA
+285 MAQAQESFSA
-295 GFYKN
+295 GLYKN

-330 TFRLEYLGKVDL
+330 TFRLEYLGEVDL

-354 NEGNALLQDE
+354 DEGNALLQDK

-369 KDTKE
+369 QGTEE
-374 YVALQSV
+374 YVTLQNV

-391 AELKAEYNSAKN
+391 AELKAEYYSAKN

-413 AWDAAYDAEKKV
+413 AWDAAYAAEKTV
-425 LGGLGIAEQFANRP
+425 LKGLGIADQFATRP

-486 SGKVV
+486 SGNKV
-491 NYLNQDDSNGKGWN
+491 NYLNQDDSDGKGYN
-505 ANSWSMSASQKI
+505 ADSWSMSASQEI

-522 DYVFKA
+522 EYVFKA

-541 VKNGETSL
+541 VKNGETAL

-596 EKTTITISIEAG
+596 EETTITISIEAG

-659 KTKLEDAIGADKGT
+659 KANLKAAIAADKGT
-673 TVESIDAATAAL
+673 TVGSIDAATAAV

-694 AVASYQAL
+694 AVPSYQAL
-702 ADAKAMKLDF
+702 ADAKTMELDF
-712 AYASAEKKTA
+712 AYASAEKKAA

-762 EGAED
+762 EGAEN
-767 CTASVVNANFAD
+767 CTDRVVNANFAD
-779 KLNGWSSSQNDGGNL
+779 KLNGWSSSQNGGNL

-807 VTGTPYYDYWNG
+807 VNNTPYYDYWNG

-918 VADLDAITLNENETC
+918 VADLDAVTLNEDKTY

-938 VADVT
+938 VANVT
-943 LNRTLTTHWNSIV
+943 LNRTLTTRWNSIV
-956 LPFAVSKK
+956 LPFAVSKT

-976 AAYKDATVGETSTT
+976 AAYKNATIDETSTT
-990 LNFEVVEEMQA
+990 LNFDVVEEMQA

-1013 NTYTFQGVAIKAAD
+1013 NTYTFEGVAIKPTD
-1027 NLEVGEGEIK
+1027 ILEAGEGEIK

-1050 GDYFIDANRNLFY
+1050 GDYFIDANRNQFY

-1085 AKAMF
+1085 AKTMF

-1127 ATNLNGLAKGVYVV
+1127 AANLNGLAKGVYVV

>member
-1 MRPKNLRIFFS
+1 MRPKNLRILFS

-31 AGAGQYLLYNVGA
+31 AGAGQFLLYNVGA

-49 PGNAWGTH
+49 PANAWGTH
-57 ASLGK
+57 ASLGE
-62 VGMMVELMPQGDGT
+62 VGMMVELVPQDDGT
-76 YHVSTKPYYNEDKFL
+76 YRVSTEPYYKVSNNWL
-91 SDAAWTDNNA
+91 GDNGFVDNHGNGT
-101 APYSFEKVE
+101 YSFQKVE
-110 GAEEPTYKLV
+110 GVEEPTYKLV
-120 CKSNTLYWSGKGT
+120 CGSNTLYWSGTGT
-133 DLSFDANGPAA
+133 DLTLDANAPAE
-144 GSEVNGQ
+144 GSEANAQ
-151 WRLIKIGTE
+151 WRLVKIGTE
-160 DATEEKPQDVS
+160 DASEDNPLDMS

-180 IRGNQ
+180 ARGNQ
-185 NGLGALKGW
+185 NGLGAVKGW
-194 VGEPAPNNSC
+194 NGSPGADSRHYVSC
-204 AERFDM
+204 AEKYNTD
-210 NFDVYQVKT
+210 FDVYQEKT
-219 GLPNGKYRVSCQ
+219 GLPNGKYRLSCQ
-231 GFYRA
+231 GFYRGKNNPA
-236 GGHDSGNETQN
+236 DKN
-247 AFLYANDNETPLLN
+247 AILYANDEETPLMN
-261 ILAEKDNFSTEYV
+261 ILEEEGNYAVK
-274 GEKNKSGEPNT
+274 PND
-285 MEEAQNYFSA
+285 MSQAHDCFSA
-295 GFYKN
+295 GLYKD
-300 NSVEVTV
+300 NSLIVTV
-307 VDGTLRFGIKKSKQ
+307 VDGTLRFGVKKTAKV
-321 IAADWTIFD
+321 AGDWAIFD
-330 TFRLEYLGKVDL
+330 TFRLEYLGEVDL
-342 NAAAVAEFKVLQ
+342 NAAAVAEFQKMKE
-354 NEGNALLQDE
+354 EGEALLQENSDMAE
-364 AYAIV
+364 
-369 KDTKE
+369 TEE
-374 YVALQSV
+374 YKALQIV
-381 IAKTATAENL
+381 IAKDATAENL
-391 AELKAEYNSAKN
+391 AELKAEYYSAKN

-413 AWDAAYDAEKKV
+413 AWDAAYAAEKTV
-425 LGGLGIAEQFANRP
+425 LEGLGIADQFATRP

-458 AVVKDYTTDIK
+458 AVVKDYTTAIK

-491 NYLNQDDSNGKGWN
+491 NYLNQDDSDGKGWN
-505 ANSWSMSASQKI
+505 ANSWSMSASQEI

-541 VKNGETSL
+541 VKNGDTSL

-596 EKTTITISIEAG
+596 EETTITISIEAG

-673 TVESIDAATAAL
+673 TVESIDAATAAV

-694 AVASYQAL
+694 AVPTYQVL
-702 ADAKAMKLDF
+702 ADAKTMKLDF
-712 AYASAEKKTA
+712 TYASAEKKDA

-733 SAKDATDKTNA
+733 SAKDAIDKTNA

-762 EGAED
+762 KGAVD

-779 KLNGWSSSQNDGGNL
+779 QLNGWSSSQNGGNL
-794 QTLNTESWTTSEG
+794 QTLSGESWTTSDG
-807 VTGTPYYDYWNG
+807 ADKTPYYDYYNG
-819 SANNQHAYQN
+819 SANNQHAYQQI
-829 VSGLKAG
+829 SGLQAG
-836 KYIVTIKARALAG
+836 KYIVTIKARAQAG
-849 FNLYM
+849 FNLFM
-854 LINDEKKVDI
+854 LINGEKKVDI

-943 LNRTLTTHWNSIV
+943 LNRTLTTRWNSIV
-956 LPFAVSKK
+956 LPFAVNKK

-976 AAYKDATVGETSTT
+976 AAYKDATIDETSTT

-1013 NTYTFQGVAIKAAD
+1013 NTYTFKGVAIKPAD
-1027 NLEVGEGEIK
+1027 NLEAGEGEIK

-1050 GDYFIDANRNLFY
+1050 GDYFIDANRNKFY

-1070 MKAFRAIFVSTAAAP
+1070 MKAFRAIFVSTAAAA
-1085 AKAMF
+1085 AKTMF

>member
-1 MRPKNLRIFFS
+1 MKPKNLRILFS

-31 AGAGQYLLYNVGA
+31 AGAGQFLLYNVGA
-44 QKYLC
+44 KKYLC

-57 ASLGK
+57 ASLGE
-62 VGMMVELMPQGDGT
+62 VGMMVELLPQGDGT
-76 YHVSTKPYYNEDKFL
+76 YHVSTKPYYNADKYL
-91 SDAAWTDNNA
+91 GKDPWVDYAEGGAYT
-101 APYSFEKVE
+101 FEKVE
-110 GAEEPTYKLV
+110 GADELTYKLI
-120 CKSNTLYWSGKGT
+120 CGSNTLYWTGT
-133 DLSFDANGPAA
+133 DTNLNLDANGPAA
-144 GSEVNGQ
+144 GSEANAQ
-151 WRLIKIGTE
+151 WRLVKIGTE
-160 DATEEKPQDVS
+160 DASEEHPQDVS

-185 NGLGALKGW
+185 NGLGTLKGW
-194 VGEPAPNNSC
+194 IGEPTPNFSC
-204 AERFDM
+204 AERFNM
-210 NFDVYQVKT
+210 NFDVYEEKT
-219 GLPNGKYRVSCQ
+219 GLPNGRYRLSCQ

-236 GGHDSGNETQN
+236 GGGSSTDKDTKN
-247 AFLYANDNETPLLN
+247 AVLYANNDETPLMN
-261 ILAEKDNFSTEYV
+261 ILEEDGNYTK
-274 GEKNKSGEPNT
+274 KPNS
-285 MEEAQNYFSA
+285 MEEAQQSFSQ
-295 GFYKN
+295 GLYKD

-307 VDGTLRFGIKKSKQ
+307 VDGTLRFGIKKSTT
-321 IAADWTIFD
+321 IANDWTIFD
-330 TFRLEYLGKVDL
+330 TFRLKYLGEVKDL
-342 NAAAVAEFKVLQ
+342 DAAAVTEFKK
-354 NEGNALLQDE
+354 LQDE
-364 AYAIV
+364 GNTLLQENSSM
-369 KDTKE
+369 KNTEE
-374 YVALQSV
+374 YKALQTV
-381 IAKTATAENL
+381 IEKTASADNL
-391 AELKAEYNSAKN
+391 ADLKAEYYSAKN
-403 AFVDLKVSYE
+403 TFLGSKAIFE
-413 AWDAAYDAEKKV
+413 AWDAAYKAEEAV
-425 LGGLGIAEQFANRP
+425 LKGLGIAEQFATRP

-445 AKGAQTMNVAEYE
+445 AKGAQTMNVAEYD
-458 AVVKDYTTDIK
+458 AVVNDYTTAIK
-469 LGDWITSG
+469 LGNWTTSG

-486 SGKVV
+486 SGNKV
-491 NYLNQDDSNGKGWN
+491 NYLNQDDSNKQGWN
-505 ANSWSMSASQKI
+505 ANSWSMSASQEI

-541 VKNGETSL
+541 VKNGDTSL

-596 EKTTITISIEAG
+596 EETTITISIEAG

-638 AIEAANA
+638 AVDAANA
-645 ALANEANQV
+645 ALNNEANQV

-659 KTKLEDAIGADKGT
+659 LANLNAAIATDKGT
-673 TVESIDAATAAL
+673 TVESIDAATAAV

-702 ADAKAMKLDF
+702 ADAKAMELDF
-712 AYASAEKKTA
+712 AYASEEKKAA
-722 FAKALQVEAAT
+722 FDKALQVEVAT

-757 KAEGV
+757 MAEGV
-762 EGAED
+762 EGAVD

-779 KLNGWSSSQNDGGNL
+779 QLNGWSSSQNDGNL
-794 QTLNTESWTTSEG
+794 QTLSGESWTTSDG
-807 VTGTPYYDYWNG
+807 ADKTPYYDYYNG
-819 SANNQHAYQN
+819 GANNQHAYQN
-829 VSGLKAG
+829 VSGLQAG

-849 FNLYM
+849 FNLFM

-864 NEIGNTGGLFGR
+864 NEIGNTGGLFGN
-876 GWNDYTAEFEVG
+876 GWNDYTTEFEVG
-888 NDGMVK
+888 NDGKVK

-902 QNQAGWFGFGD
+902 ENQAGWFGFGD
-913 VRLFK
+913 VRLYK
-918 VADLDAITLNENETC
+918 VAALDAVSLSEDATYA
-933 TPEAK
+933 PEAK

-943 LNRTLTTHWNSIV
+943 LNRTLTSTWNSIV
-956 LPFAVSKK
+956 LPFAVSKEL
-964 QIAAQFGEGTVV
+964 IAAQFGEGTKV
-976 AAYKDATVGETSTT
+976 AAYKNATVEGATTT
-990 LNFEVVEEMQA
+990 LNFEEVEEMQA

-1013 NTYTFQGVAIKAAD
+1013 SSYTFNGVAIKAAD
-1027 NLEVGEGEIK
+1027 NLEAGEGEIK
-1037 FVGNYENGKQLAE
+1037 FVGNYQNGKQLTK
-1050 GDYFIDANRNLFY
+1050 GNYFIDANKNMFF
-1063 SANGTET
+1063 SANGSET
-1070 MKAFRAIFVSTAAAP
+1070 MKAFRAIFVSTAAEP

-1090 FSIRGNSG
+1090 YSIRGNNG

-1107 TLAGKT
+1107 TLNGKT

>member
-1 MRPKNLRIFFS
+1 MKPKNLRILFS

-31 AGAGQYLLYNVGA
+31 AGAGQFLLYNVGA
-44 QKYLC
+44 KQYLC

-57 ASLGK
+57 ASVGK
-62 VGMMVELMPQGDGT
+62 VGMMVELVPQNDGT
-76 YHVSTKPYYNEDKFL
+76 YRVSTKPYYN
-91 SDAAWTDNNA
+91 SDLCLGDNAYVDNTGKGT
-101 APYSFEKVE
+101 YSFEKVE
-110 GAEEPTYKLV
+110 GVEEPTYKLV

-144 GSEVNGQ
+144 GSEANGQ

-180 IRGNQ
+180 IIRDENGNKRHLRG
-185 NGLGALKGW
+185 W
-194 VGEPAPNNSC
+194 EGEPTANNSC
-204 AERFDM
+204 AEKY
-210 NFDVYQVKT
+210 NTTFDVYQEKT

-236 GGHDSGNETQN
+236 GGGNSKDKDTKN
-247 AFLYANDNETPLLN
+247 AVLYANDNQTPLMN
-261 ILAEKDNFSTEYV
+261 ILEEEGNYSVK
-274 GEKNKSGEPNT
+274 PNN
-285 MEEAQNYFSA
+285 MAQAQESFSA
-295 GFYKN
+295 GLYKN

-330 TFRLEYLGKVDL
+330 TFRLEYLGEVDL

-354 NEGNALLQDE
+354 DEGNALLQDK

-369 KDTKE
+369 QGTEE
-374 YVALQSV
+374 YVTLQNV

-391 AELKAEYNSAKN
+391 AELKAEYYSAKN

-413 AWDAAYDAEKKV
+413 AWDAAYAAEKTV
-425 LGGLGIAEQFANRP
+425 LKGLGIADQFATRP

-486 SGKVV
+486 SGNKV
-491 NYLNQDDSNGKGWN
+491 NYLNQDDSDGKGYN
-505 ANSWSMSASQKI
+505 ADSWSMSASQEI

-522 DYVFKA
+522 EYVFKA

-541 VKNGETSL
+541 VKNGETAL

-596 EKTTITISIEAG
+596 EETTITISIEAG

-659 KTKLEDAIGADKGT
+659 KANLKAAIAADKGT
-673 TVESIDAATAAL
+673 TVGSIDAATAAV

-694 AVASYQAL
+694 AVPSYQAL
-702 ADAKAMKLDF
+702 ADAKTMELDF
-712 AYASAEKKTA
+712 AYASAEKKA
-722 FAKALQVEAAT
+722 VFAKALQVEAAT

-762 EGAED
+762 EGAEN
-767 CTASVVNANFAD
+767 CTDRVVNANFAD
-779 KLNGWSSSQNDGGNL
+779 KLNGWSSSQNGGNL

-807 VTGTPYYDYWNG
+807 VNNTPYYDYWNG

-918 VADLDAITLNENETC
+918 VADLDAVTLNEDKTY

-938 VADVT
+938 VANVT
-943 LNRTLTTHWNSIV
+943 LNRTLTTRWNSIV
-956 LPFAVSKK
+956 LPFAVSKT

-976 AAYKDATVGETSTT
+976 AAYKNATIDETSTT
-990 LNFEVVEEMQA
+990 LNFDVVEEMQA

-1013 NTYTFQGVAIKAAD
+1013 NTYTFEGVAIKPTD
-1027 NLEVGEGEIK
+1027 ILEAGEGEIK

-1050 GDYFIDANRNLFY
+1050 GDYFIDANRNQFY

-1085 AKAMF
+1085 AKTMF

-1127 ATNLNGLAKGVYVV
+1127 AANLNGLAKGVYVV

>member
-1 MRPKNLRIFFS
+1 MKPKNLRILFS

-31 AGAGQYLLYNVGA
+31 AGAGQFLLYNVGA
-44 QKYLC
+44 KQYLC

-57 ASLGK
+57 ASVGN
-62 VGMMVELMPQGDGT
+62 VGMMVELVPQNDGT
-76 YHVSTKPYYNEDKFL
+76 YRVSTKPYYN
-91 SDAAWTDNNA
+91 SDLCLGDNAYVDNTGKGT
-101 APYSFEKVE
+101 YSFEKVE
-110 GAEEPTYKLV
+110 GVEEPTYKLV

-144 GSEVNGQ
+144 GSEANGQ

-180 IRGNQ
+180 IIRDENGNKRHLRG
-185 NGLGALKGW
+185 W
-194 VGEPAPNNSC
+194 EGEPTANNSC
-204 AERFDM
+204 AEKY
-210 NFDVYQVKT
+210 NTTFDVYQEKT

-236 GGHDSGNETQN
+236 GGGNSKDKDTKN
-247 AFLYANDNETPLLN
+247 AVLYANDNQTPLMN
-261 ILAEKDNFSTEYV
+261 ILEEEGNYSVK
-274 GEKNKSGEPNT
+274 PNN
-285 MEEAQNYFSA
+285 MAQAQESFSA
-295 GFYKN
+295 GLYKN

-330 TFRLEYLGKVDL
+330 TFRLEYLGEVDL

-354 NEGNALLQDE
+354 EEGTALLQDE

-369 KDTKE
+369 KGTDE
-374 YVALQSV
+374 YVALQNV
-381 IAKTATAENL
+381 IAKKATAENL
-391 AELKAEYNSAKN
+391 ADLKAEYYSAKN

-413 AWDAAYDAEKKV
+413 AWDAAYAAEKTV
-425 LGGLGIAEQFANRP
+425 LEGLGIAEQFANRP

-505 ANSWSMSASQKI
+505 ANSWSMSASQEI

-541 VKNGETSL
+541 VKNGEVSL

-576 YACKN
+576 YACKD

-596 EKTTITISIEAG
+596 EETTITISIEAG

-638 AIEAANA
+638 AVDAANA
-645 ALANEANQV
+645 ALNNEANQV

-659 KTKLEDAIGADKGT
+659 KANLKAAIAADKGT
-673 TVESIDAATAAL
+673 TVGSIDAATAAV

-694 AVASYQAL
+694 AVPSYQAL
-702 ADAKAMKLDF
+702 ADAKTMELNF
-712 AYASAEKKTA
+712 AYASAEKKAA

-733 SAKDATDKTNA
+733 SAKDATDKTNV

-762 EGAED
+762 EGAVD

-779 KLNGWSSSQNDGGNL
+779 KLNGWSSSQNGGNL
-794 QTLNTESWTTSEG
+794 QTLSGESWTTSEG
-807 VTGTPYYDYWNG
+807 VTETPYYDYWNG

-829 VSGLKAG
+829 VSGLQAG

-933 TPEAK
+933 NPEAK

-1013 NTYTFQGVAIKAAD
+1013 NTYTFEGVAIKAAD
-1027 NLEVGEGEIK
+1027 NLEAGEGEIK

-1070 MKAFRAIFVSTAAAP
+1070 MKAFRAIFVSTAAAS
-1085 AKAMF
+1085 AKTMF

-1127 ATNLNGLAKGVYVV
+1127 ATSLSGLAKGVYVV

>member
-1 MRPKNLRIFFS
+1 MKPKNLRILFS

-31 AGAGQYLLYNVGA
+31 AGAGQFLLYNVGA
-44 QKYLC
+44 KQYLC

-57 ASLGK
+57 ASVGN
-62 VGMMVELMPQGDGT
+62 VGMMVELVPQNDGT
-76 YHVSTKPYYNEDKFL
+76 YRVSTKPYYN
-91 SDAAWTDNNA
+91 SDLCLGDNAYVDNNGKGT
-101 APYSFEKVE
+101 YSFEKVE
-110 GAEEPTYKLV
+110 GVEEPTYKLV

-144 GSEVNGQ
+144 GSEANGQ

-180 IRGNQ
+180 IIRNENGNKRHLRG
-185 NGLGALKGW
+185 W
-194 VGEPAPNNSC
+194 EGEPTANNSC
-204 AERFDM
+204 AERYNM
-210 NFDVYQVKT
+210 NFDVYQEKT
-219 GLPNGKYRVSCQ
+219 GLPNGRYRLSCQ

-236 GGHDSGNETQN
+236 GGGDSKDKDTKN
-247 AFLYANDNETPLLN
+247 AILYANAEETPLMN
-261 ILAEKDNFSTEYV
+261 ILEEEGNYSVK
-274 GEKNKSGEPNT
+274 PNN
-285 MEEAQNYFSA
+285 MAQAQESFSA
-295 GFYKN
+295 GLYKN

-321 IAADWTIFD
+321 ITADWTIFD
-330 TFRLEYLGKVDL
+330 TFRLEYLGEVDL

-354 NEGNALLQDE
+354 DEGTALLQENSDMAE
-364 AYAIV
+364 
-369 KDTKE
+369 TEE
-374 YVALQSV
+374 YKVLQNV
-381 IAKTATAENL
+381 IAKEATAENL
-391 AELKAEYNSAKN
+391 AELKAEYYSAKN

-413 AWDAAYDAEKKV
+413 AWDAAYDAEKTV
-425 LGGLGIAEQFANRP
+425 LEGLGIADQFATRP
-439 NTAAEA
+439 TTAAEA

-486 SGKVV
+486 SGNKV
-491 NYLNQDDSNGKGWN
+491 NYLNQDDSNGKGYN
-505 ANSWSMSASQKI
+505 ADSWSMSASQEI

-522 DYVFKA
+522 EYVFKA

-549 GEVVN
+549 GKVVN

-596 EKTTITISIEAG
+596 EETTITISIEAG
-608 ANLIHN
+608 ANLKHN

-638 AIEAANA
+638 AVDAANA
-645 ALANEANQV
+645 ALKNEANQV

-659 KTKLEDAIGADKGT
+659 KANLKAAIAADKGT
-673 TVESIDAATAAL
+673 TVGSIDAATAAV

-694 AVASYQAL
+694 AVPSYQAL
-702 ADAKAMKLDF
+702 ADAKTMELDF
-712 AYASAEKKTA
+712 AYASAEKKAA

-762 EGAED
+762 EGAVD

-779 KLNGWSSSQNDGGNL
+779 KLNGWSSSQNGGNL
-794 QTLNTESWTTSEG
+794 QTLSGESWTTSEG
-807 VTGTPYYDYWNG
+807 VTETPYYDYWNG

-829 VSGLKAG
+829 VSGLQAG

-956 LPFAVSKK
+956 LPFAVNKE

-976 AAYKDATVGETSTT
+976 AAYKDATIDETSTT

-1013 NTYTFQGVAIKAAD
+1013 NTYTFKGVAIKAAD
-1027 NLEVGEGEIK
+1027 NLEAGEGEIK

-1070 MKAFRAIFVSTAAAP
+1070 MKAFRAIFVSTVAAP

-1127 ATNLNGLAKGVYVV
+1127 ATSLNGLAKGVYVV

>member
-1 MRPKNLRIFFS
+1 MKPKNLRILFS

-57 ASLGK
+57 ASLGE
-62 VGMMVELMPQGDGT
+62 VGMMVELLPQDDGT
-76 YHVSTKPYYNEDKFL
+76 YRVSTEPYYKVSNNWL
-91 SDAAWTDNNA
+91 GDNGYVDNHGNGT
-101 APYSFEKVE
+101 YSFQKIEGVE
-110 GAEEPTYKLV
+110 VPTYKLV
-120 CKSNTLYWSGKGT
+120 CGSNTLYWSGTGT
-133 DLSFDANGPAA
+133 DLTLDANAPAE
-144 GSEVNGQ
+144 GSEANAQ
-151 WRLIKIGTE
+151 WRLVKIGTE
-160 DATEEKPQDVS
+160 DASENNPLDMS

-180 IRGNQ
+180 ARGNQ
-185 NGLGALKGW
+185 NGLGDVKGW
-194 VGEPAPNNSC
+194 NGSPGADRKHYVSC
-204 AERFDM
+204 AEKYNT
-210 NFDVYQVKT
+210 NFDVYQEKT
-219 GLPNGKYRVSCQ
+219 GLPNGRYRLSCQ

-236 GGHDSGNETQN
+236 GGGDSKDKDTKN
-247 AFLYANDNETPLLN
+247 AILYANAEETPLMN
-261 ILAEKDNFSTEYV
+261 ILEEEGNYSVK
-274 GEKNKSGEPNT
+274 PNN
-285 MEEAQNYFSA
+285 MAQAQESFSA
-295 GFYKN
+295 GLYKN

-321 IAADWTIFD
+321 ITADWTIFD
-330 TFRLEYLGKVDL
+330 TFRLEYLGEVDL

-354 NEGNALLQDE
+354 DEGNALLQDE

-369 KDTKE
+369 KGTE
-374 YVALQSV
+374 VYVALQNV
-381 IAKTATAENL
+381 IAKEATAENL
-391 AELKAEYNSAKN
+391 AELKAEYYSAKN

-413 AWDAAYDAEKKV
+413 AWDAAYAAEKTV
-425 LGGLGIAEQFANRP
+425 LEGLGISEQFANRP

-445 AKGAQTMNVAEYE
+445 AKGAQTMNVAEYD

-491 NYLNQDDSNGKGWN
+491 NYLNQDDSDGKGWN
-505 ANSWSMSASQKI
+505 ADNWSMSASQEI

-522 DYVFKA
+522 EYVFKA

-549 GEVVN
+549 GKVVN

-596 EKTTITISIEAG
+596 EETTITISIEAG
-608 ANLIHN
+608 ANLKHN

-623 MAKPNTAASEVAYNQ
+623 MAKPNTAASEVAYKQ
-638 AIEAANA
+638 AVDAANA
-645 ALANEANQV
+645 ALNNKANQV

-659 KTKLEDAIGADKGT
+659 LANLNAAIDADKGT
-673 TVESIDAATAAL
+673 TVGSIDAATAAV

-694 AVASYQAL
+694 AVPSYQAL
-702 ADAKAMKLDF
+702 ADAKTMKLDF
-712 AYASAEKKTA
+712 AYASAEKKAA
-722 FAKALQVEAAT
+722 FAEALHVEAAT

-762 EGAED
+762 KGAVD

-779 KLNGWSSSQNDGGNL
+779 KLNGWSSSQNGGNL
-794 QTLNTESWTTSEG
+794 QTLSGESWTTSEG
-807 VTGTPYYDYWNG
+807 VNNTPYYDYYNG
-819 SANNQHAYQN
+819 DANNQHAYQN
-829 VSGLKAG
+829 VSDLKAG

-943 LNRTLTTHWNSIV
+943 LNRTLTTHWNSII
-956 LPFAVSKK
+956 LPFAVSKE

-1001 NVPYLIKPAQAG
+1001 NVPYLIKPAQPG

-1037 FVGNYENGKQLAE
+1037 FVGNYENGTQLTK
-1050 GDYFIDANRNLFY
+1050 GDYFIDANHNKFY

-1070 MKAFRAIFVSTAAAP
+1070 MKAFRAIFVSTAVAP
-1085 AKAMF
+1085 AKTMF

>member
-1 MRPKNLRIFFS
+1 MKPKNLRILFS

-31 AGAGQYLLYNVGA
+31 AGAGQFLLYNVGA
-44 QKYLC
+44 KQYLC

-57 ASLGK
+57 ASIGK
-62 VGMMVELMPQGDGT
+62 VGMMVELMPQNDGT
-76 YHVSTKPYYNEDKFL
+76 YRVSTKPYYN
-91 SDAAWTDNNA
+91 SDLCLGDNAYVDNKGKGT
-101 APYSFEKVE
+101 YSFEKVE
-110 GAEEPTYKLV
+110 GVEEPTYKLV

-144 GSEVNGQ
+144 GSEANGQ

-180 IRGNQ
+180 IIRDENGNKRHLRG
-185 NGLGALKGW
+185 W
-194 VGEPAPNNSC
+194 EGEPTANNSC
-204 AERFDM
+204 AERYNM

-219 GLPNGKYRVSCQ
+219 ALPNGKYRVSCQ

-236 GGHDSGNETQN
+236 GGGDSKDKDTKN
-247 AFLYANDNETPLLN
+247 AILYANAEETPLMN
-261 ILAEKDNFSTEYV
+261 ILEEEGNYSVK
-274 GEKNKSGEPNT
+274 PNN
-285 MEEAQNYFSA
+285 MAQAQESFSA
-295 GFYKN
+295 GLYKN
-300 NSVEVTV
+300 NFVEVTV

-330 TFRLEYLGKVDL
+330 TFRLEYLGEVDL

-354 NEGNALLQDE
+354 DEGNALLQDP

-374 YVALQSV
+374 YEALQTV
-381 IAKTATAENL
+381 IKKTATADNL

-413 AWDAAYDAEKKV
+413 AWDAAYDAEKTV
-425 LGGLGIAEQFANRP
+425 LEGLGIAEQFANRP

-505 ANSWSMSASQKI
+505 ADNWSMSASQEI

-541 VKNGETSL
+541 VKNGETAL

-596 EKTTITISIEAG
+596 EETTITISIEAG
-608 ANLIHN
+608 ANLKHN

-673 TVESIDAATAAL
+673 TVESIDAATAAV

-702 ADAKAMKLDF
+702 ADAKTMELDF
-712 AYASAEKKTA
+712 AYASAEKKAA
-722 FAKALQVEAAT
+722 FAEALQVEAAT

-762 EGAED
+762 EGAVD

-779 KLNGWSSSQNDGGNL
+779 KLNGWSSSQNGGNL

-829 VSGLKAG
+829 VSDLKAG

-976 AAYKDATVGETSTT
+976 AAYKDATIDETSTT

-1001 NVPYLIKPAQAG
+1001 NVPYLIKPTQVG

-1037 FVGNYENGKQLAE
+1037 FVGNYENGKQLTE

>member
-1 MRPKNLRIFFS
+1 MKPKNLRILFS

-31 AGAGQYLLYNVGA
+31 AGAGQFLLYNVGA
-44 QKYLC
+44 KQYLC

-57 ASLGK
+57 ASVGN
-62 VGMMVELMPQGDGT
+62 VGMMVELVPQNDGT
-76 YHVSTKPYYNEDKFL
+76 YRVSTKPYYN
-91 SDAAWTDNNA
+91 SDLCLGDNAYVDNTGKGT
-101 APYSFEKVE
+101 YSFEKVE
-110 GAEEPTYKLV
+110 GVEEPTYKLV

-144 GSEVNGQ
+144 GSEANGQ

-180 IRGNQ
+180 IIRDENGNKRHLRG
-185 NGLGALKGW
+185 W
-194 VGEPAPNNSC
+194 EGEPTANNSC
-204 AERFDM
+204 AEKY
-210 NFDVYQVKT
+210 NTTFDVYQEKT

-236 GGHDSGNETQN
+236 GGGDSKDKDTKN
-247 AFLYANDNETPLLN
+247 AVLYANDNQTPLMN
-261 ILAEKDNFSTEYV
+261 ILEEEGNYSVK
-274 GEKNKSGEPNT
+274 PNN
-285 MEEAQNYFSA
+285 MAQAQESFSA
-295 GFYKN
+295 GLYKN

-330 TFRLEYLGKVDL
+330 TFRLEYLGEVDL

-354 NEGNALLQDE
+354 DEGTALLQDE

-369 KDTKE
+369 KGTDE
-374 YVALQSV
+374 YVALQNV
-381 IAKTATAENL
+381 IAKEATAENL
-391 AELKAEYNSAKN
+391 AELKAEYYSAKN

-413 AWDAAYDAEKKV
+413 AWDAAYAAEKTV
-425 LGGLGIAEQFANRP
+425 LEGLGISEQFANRP

-445 AKGAQTMNVAEYE
+445 AKGAQTMNVAEYD

-486 SGKVV
+486 SGNKV
-491 NYLNQDDSNGKGWN
+491 NYLNQIDGDKQGYN
-505 ANSWSMSASQKI
+505 ADSWSMSASQEI

-522 DYVFKA
+522 EYVFKA

-541 VKNGETSL
+541 VRNGETSL

-596 EKTTITISIEAG
+596 EETTITISIEAG

-638 AIEAANA
+638 AVDAANA
-645 ALANEANQV
+645 ALNNEANQV

-659 KTKLEDAIGADKGT
+659 KANLKAAIAADKGT
-673 TVESIDAATAAL
+673 TVGSIDAATAAV

-694 AVASYQAL
+694 AVPSYQAL
-702 ADAKAMKLDF
+702 ADAKTMELNF
-712 AYASAEKKTA
+712 AYASAEKKAA

-733 SAKDATDKTNA
+733 SAKDATDKTNV

-762 EGAED
+762 EGAVD

-779 KLNGWSSSQNDGGNL
+779 KLNGWSSSQNGGNL
-794 QTLNTESWTTSEG
+794 NAYNWESWTSSQGSNTEF
-807 VTGTPYYDYWNG
+807 YYDYYNG
-819 SANNQHAYQN
+819 DANNQHAYQN
-829 VSGLKAG
+829 VSGLQAG
-836 KYIVTIKARALAG
+836 KYIVTIKARAQAG

-854 LINDEKKVDI
+854 LVNGEKKVDI

-933 TPEAK
+933 NPEAK

-956 LPFAVSKK
+956 LPFAVSKE

-976 AAYKDATVGETSTT
+976 AAYKDATVGERSTT

-1013 NTYTFQGVAIKAAD
+1013 NTYTFQGVAIKVAD
-1027 NLEVGEGEIK
+1027 NLEAGEGEIK

-1070 MKAFRAIFVSTAAAP
+1070 MKAFRAIFVSTAAAS
-1085 AKAMF
+1085 AKTMF

-1127 ATNLNGLAKGVYVV
+1127 ATSLSGLAKGVYVV

>member
-1 MRPKNLRIFFS
+1 MKPKNLRILFS

-31 AGAGQYLLYNVGA
+31 AGAGQFLLYNVGA

-49 PGNAWGTH
+49 PANAWGTH
-57 ASLGK
+57 ASLGE
-62 VGMMVELMPQGDGT
+62 VGMMVELLPQDDGT
-76 YHVSTKPYYNEDKFL
+76 YRVSTEPYYKVSNNWL
-91 SDAAWTDNNA
+91 GDNGYVDNHGNGT
-101 APYSFEKVE
+101 YSFQKVE
-110 GAEEPTYKLV
+110 GAEVPTYKLV
-120 CKSNTLYWSGKGT
+120 CGSNTLYWSGTGT
-133 DLSFDANGPAA
+133 DLTLDANAPAE
-144 GSEVNGQ
+144 GSDANAQ
-151 WRLIKIGTE
+151 WRLVKIGTE
-160 DATEEKPQDVS
+160 DASENNPLDMS

-180 IRGNQ
+180 ARGNQ
-185 NGLGALKGW
+185 NGLGAVKGW
-194 VGEPAPNNSC
+194 NGSPGADSRHYVSC
-204 AERFDM
+204 AEKYNTD
-210 NFDVYQVKT
+210 FDVYQEKT
-219 GLPNGKYRVSCQ
+219 GLPNGRYRLSCQ

-236 GGHDSGNETQN
+236 GGGDSKDKDTKN
-247 AFLYANDNETPLLN
+247 AILYANAEETPLMN
-261 ILAEKDNFSTEYV
+261 ILEEEGNYSK
-274 GEKNKSGEPNT
+274 KPNT
-285 MEEAQNYFSA
+285 MLEAQESFSA
-295 GFYKN
+295 GLYKK

-307 VDGTLRFGIKKSKQ
+307 VDGTLRFGVKKSKL
-321 IAADWTIFD
+321 IGADWTIFD
-330 TFRLEYLGKVDL
+330 TFRLEYLGEVDL

-354 NEGNALLQDE
+354 DEGTALLQDD

-369 KDTKE
+369 KGTEE
-374 YVALQSV
+374 YVALQNV
-381 IAKTATAENL
+381 IAKEATAENL
-391 AELKAEYNSAKN
+391 AELKAEYYSAKN

-413 AWDAAYDAEKKV
+413 AWDAAYAVEKTV
-425 LGGLGIAEQFANRP
+425 LEGLGIADQFATRP

-445 AKGAQTMNVAEYE
+445 AKGAQAMNVAEYN

-491 NYLNQDDSNGKGWN
+491 NYLNQDDSDGKGWN
-505 ANSWSMSASQKI
+505 ANSWSMSASQEI

-541 VKNGETSL
+541 VKNGDTSL

-596 EKTTITISIEAG
+596 EETTITISIEAG

-638 AIEAANA
+638 AVEAANA
-645 ALANEANQV
+645 ALTNEANQV

-659 KTKLEDAIGADKGT
+659 RTKLNEAIAADKGT
-673 TVESIDAATAAL
+673 TVESIDAATAAV

-702 ADAKAMKLDF
+702 ADAKTMELDF
-712 AYASAEKKTA
+712 AYASAEKKAA
-722 FAKALQVEAAT
+722 FDEALLVEAAT

-762 EGAED
+762 EGAVD

-779 KLNGWSSSQNDGGNL
+779 QLNGWSSSQNGGNL
-794 QTLNTESWTTSEG
+794 QTLSGESWTTSDG
-807 VTGTPYYDYWNG
+807 ADKTPYYDYYNG
-819 SANNQHAYQN
+819 SANNQHAYQQI
-829 VSGLKAG
+829 SGLQAG
-836 KYIVTIKARALAG
+836 KYIVTIKARAQAG
-849 FNLYM
+849 FNLFM

-918 VADLDAITLNENETC
+918 VADLDAITLDENEPC
-933 TPEAK
+933 NPEAK

-956 LPFAVSKK
+956 LPFAVNKK

-976 AAYKDATVGETSTT
+976 AAYKDATIDETSTT

-1001 NVPYLIKPAQAG
+1001 NVPYLIKPTQAG
-1013 NTYTFQGVAIKAAD
+1013 STYTFEGVAIKPAD
-1027 NLEVGEGEIK
+1027 NLEAGEGEIK

-1070 MKAFRAIFVSTAAAP
+1070 MKAFRAIFVSTAVAP

-1090 FSIRGNSG
+1090 FSIRGNGG

>member
-1 MRPKNLRIFFS
+1 MKPKNLRILFS

-31 AGAGQYLLYNVGA
+31 AGAGQFLLYNVGA
-44 QKYLC
+44 KQYLC

-57 ASLGK
+57 ASVGN
-62 VGMMVELMPQGDGT
+62 VGMMVELVPQNDGT
-76 YHVSTKPYYNEDKFL
+76 YRVSTKPYYN
-91 SDAAWTDNNA
+91 SDLCLGDNAYVDNNGKGT
-101 APYSFEKVE
+101 YSFEKVE
-110 GAEEPTYKLV
+110 GVEEPTYKLV

-144 GSEVNGQ
+144 GSEANGQ

-180 IRGNQ
+180 IIRNENGNKRHLRG
-185 NGLGALKGW
+185 W
-194 VGEPAPNNSC
+194 EGEPTANNSC
-204 AERFDM
+204 AERYNM

-219 GLPNGKYRVSCQ
+219 ALPNGKYRVSCQ

-236 GGHDSGNETQN
+236 GGGDSKDKDTKN
-247 AFLYANDNETPLLN
+247 AILYANAEETPLMN
-261 ILAEKDNFSTEYV
+261 ILEEEGNYSVK
-274 GEKNKSGEPNT
+274 PNN
-285 MEEAQNYFSA
+285 MAQAQESFSA
-295 GFYKN
+295 GLYKN

-321 IAADWTIFD
+321 ITADWTIFD
-330 TFRLEYLGKVDL
+330 TFRLEYLGEVDL

-354 NEGNALLQDE
+354 DEGNALLQDE

-369 KDTKE
+369 KGTE
-374 YVALQSV
+374 VYVALQNV
-381 IAKTATAENL
+381 IAKEATAENL
-391 AELKAEYNSAKN
+391 AELKAEYYSAKN

-413 AWDAAYDAEKKV
+413 AWDAAYAAEKTV
-425 LGGLGIAEQFANRP
+425 LEGLGISEQFANRP

-445 AKGAQTMNVAEYE
+445 AKGAQAMNVAEYE
-458 AVVKDYTTDIK
+458 AVVKDYTTAIK

-491 NYLNQDDSNGKGWN
+491 NYLNQDDSDGKGWN
-505 ANSWSMSASQKI
+505 ADNWSMSASQEI

-522 DYVFKA
+522 EYVFKA

-541 VKNGETSL
+541 VKNGETAL

-596 EKTTITISIEAG
+596 EETTITISIEAG

-638 AIEAANA
+638 AVDAANA
-645 ALANEANQV
+645 ALTNEANQV

-659 KTKLEDAIGADKGT
+659 RTKLNEAIAADKGT
-673 TVESIDAATAAL
+673 TVESIDAATAAV

-712 AYASAEKKTA
+712 AYASAEKKAA
-722 FAKALQVEAAT
+722 FAEALQVEAAT

-762 EGAED
+762 KGAVD

-779 KLNGWSSSQNDGGNL
+779 QLNGWSSSQNGGNL
-794 QTLNTESWTTSEG
+794 QTLKGESWTTSEG
-807 VTGTPYYDYWNG
+807 VTETPYYDYYNG

-829 VSGLKAG
+829 VSGLQAG

-956 LPFAVSKK
+956 LPFAVSKE

-976 AAYKDATVGETSTT
+976 AAYKDATIDETSTT

-1001 NVPYLIKPAQAG
+1001 NVPYLIKPTLAG
-1013 NTYTFQGVAIKAAD
+1013 STYTFEGVAIKAAD
-1027 NLEVGEGEIK
+1027 NLEAGEGEIK
-1037 FVGNYENGKQLAE
+1037 FVGNYENGKQLTE

-1090 FSIRGNSG
+1090 FSIRGNGG

-1127 ATNLNGLAKGVYVV
+1127 ATSLSGLAKGVYVV

>member
-1 MRPKNLRIFFS
+1 
-12 MALALGLSAQSYG
+12 MAQAQES
-25 SETVSE
+25 
-31 AGAGQYLLYNVGA
+31 
-44 QKYLC
+44 
-49 PGNAWGTH
+49 
-57 ASLGK
+57 
-62 VGMMVELMPQGDGT
+62 
-76 YHVSTKPYYNEDKFL
+76 
-91 SDAAWTDNNA
+91 
-101 APYSFEKVE
+101 
-110 GAEEPTYKLV
+110 
-120 CKSNTLYWSGKGT
+120 
-133 DLSFDANGPAA
+133 
-144 GSEVNGQ
+144 
-151 WRLIKIGTE
+151 
-160 DATEEKPQDVS
+160 
-171 YLITNPDFD
+171 
-180 IRGNQ
+180 
-185 NGLGALKGW
+185 
-194 VGEPAPNNSC
+194 
-204 AERFDM
+204 
-210 NFDVYQVKT
+210 
-219 GLPNGKYRVSCQ
+219 
-231 GFYRA
+231 
-236 GGHDSGNETQN
+236 
-247 AFLYANDNETPLLN
+247 
-261 ILAEKDNFSTEYV
+261 
-274 GEKNKSGEPNT
+274 
-285 MEEAQNYFSA
+285 FSA
-295 GFYKN
+295 GLYKN

-330 TFRLEYLGKVDL
+330 TFRLEYLGEVDL

-354 NEGNALLQDE
+354 DEGNALLQDK

-369 KDTKE
+369 QGTEE
-374 YVALQSV
+374 YVTLQNV

-391 AELKAEYNSAKN
+391 AELKAEYYSAKN

-413 AWDAAYDAEKKV
+413 AWDAAYAAEKTV
-425 LGGLGIAEQFANRP
+425 LKGLGIADQFATRP

-486 SGKVV
+486 SGNKV
-491 NYLNQDDSNGKGWN
+491 NYLNQDDSDGKGYN
-505 ANSWSMSASQKI
+505 ADSWSMSASQEI

-522 DYVFKA
+522 EYVFKA

-541 VKNGETSL
+541 VKNGETAL

-596 EKTTITISIEAG
+596 EETTITISIEAG

-659 KTKLEDAIGADKGT
+659 KAN
-673 TVESIDAATAAL
+673 L
-685 KAATETYVA
+685 KAAIA
-694 AVASYQAL
+694 AVPSYQAL
-702 ADAKAMKLDF
+702 ADAKTMELDF
-712 AYASAEKKTA
+712 AYASAEKKAA

-762 EGAED
+762 EGAEN
-767 CTASVVNANFAD
+767 CTDRVVNANFAD
-779 KLNGWSSSQNDGGNL
+779 KLNGWSSSQNGGNL

-807 VTGTPYYDYWNG
+807 VNNTPYYDYWNG

-918 VADLDAITLNENETC
+918 VADLDAVTLNEDKTY

-938 VADVT
+938 VANVT
-943 LNRTLTTHWNSIV
+943 LNRTLTTRWNSIV
-956 LPFAVSKK
+956 LPFAVSKT

-976 AAYKDATVGETSTT
+976 AAYKNATIDETSTT
-990 LNFEVVEEMQA
+990 LNFDVVEEMQA

-1013 NTYTFQGVAIKAAD
+1013 NTYTFEGVAIKPTD
-1027 NLEVGEGEIK
+1027 ILEAGEGEIK

-1050 GDYFIDANRNLFY
+1050 GDYFIDANRNQFY

-1085 AKAMF
+1085 AKTMF

-1127 ATNLNGLAKGVYVV
+1127 AANLNGLAKGVYVV

>member
-1 MRPKNLRIFFS
+1 MKPKNLRILFS

-31 AGAGQYLLYNVGA
+31 AGAGQFLLYNVGA
-44 QKYLC
+44 KQYLC

-57 ASLGK
+57 ASVGN
-62 VGMMVELMPQGDGT
+62 VGMMVELVPQNDGT
-76 YHVSTKPYYNEDKFL
+76 YRVSTKPYYN
-91 SDAAWTDNNA
+91 SDLCLGDNAYVDNTGKGT
-101 APYSFEKVE
+101 YSFEKVE
-110 GAEEPTYKLV
+110 GVEEPTYKLV

-144 GSEVNGQ
+144 GSEANGQ

-180 IRGNQ
+180 IIRDENGNKRHLRG
-185 NGLGALKGW
+185 W
-194 VGEPAPNNSC
+194 EGEPTANNSC
-204 AERFDM
+204 AEKY
-210 NFDVYQVKT
+210 NTTFDVYQEKT

-236 GGHDSGNETQN
+236 GGGDSKDKDTKN
-247 AFLYANDNETPLLN
+247 AILYANAEKTPLMN
-261 ILAEKDNFSTEYV
+261 ILEEEGNYSVK
-274 GEKNKSGEPNT
+274 PNN
-285 MEEAQNYFSA
+285 MAQAQESFSA
-295 GFYKN
+295 GLYKN

-342 NAAAVAEFKVLQ
+342 NAAAAAEFKVLQ
-354 NEGNALLQDE
+354 DEGNALLQDP

-374 YVALQSV
+374 YEALQTV
-381 IAKTATAENL
+381 IKKTATADNL

-413 AWDAAYDAEKKV
+413 AWDAAYAAEKTV
-425 LGGLGIAEQFANRP
+425 LKGLGIADQFASRP

-445 AKGAQTMNVAEYE
+445 AKGAQTMNVAEYD
-458 AVVKDYTTDIK
+458 AVVKDYTTAIK
-469 LGDWITSG
+469 LGNWTTSG

-486 SGKVV
+486 SGNKV
-491 NYLNQDDSNGKGWN
+491 NYLNQDDSNKQGWN
-505 ANSWSMSASQKI
+505 ANSWSMSASQEI

-554 FPSGNRGRGIATD
+554 FPSGNRGFGITKD
-567 GTASFEGAS
+567 GKASFEEGS
-576 YACKN
+576 FACYNNQTKKE

-596 EKTTITISIEAG
+596 EETTITISIEAG

-638 AIEAANA
+638 AVDAANA
-645 ALANEANQV
+645 ALNNEANQV

-659 KTKLEDAIGADKGT
+659 RTKLNEAVAADKGT
-673 TVESIDAATAAL
+673 TVESIDAATAAV

-702 ADAKAMKLDF
+702 ADAKAMELDF
-712 AYASAEKKTA
+712 AYASEEKKTA
-722 FAKALQVEAAT
+722 FAEALQVEAAT

-779 KLNGWSSSQNDGGNL
+779 KLNGWSSSQNGGNL
-794 QTLNTESWTTSEG
+794 QTLSGESWTTSDG
-807 VTGTPYYDYWNG
+807 ADKTPYYDYYNG
-819 SANNQHAYQN
+819 SANNQHASQE
-829 VSGLKAG
+829 VSGLEAG
-836 KYIVTIKARALAG
+836 KYIVTIKARAQAG

-918 VADLDAITLNENETC
+918 VADLDAVTLNENETC

-943 LNRTLTTHWNSIV
+943 LNRTLTTRWNSIV
-956 LPFAVSKK
+956 LPFAVNKE

-976 AAYKDATVGETSTT
+976 AAYKDATIDETSTT

-1001 NVPYLIKPAQAG
+1001 NVPYLIKPTQAG
-1013 NTYTFQGVAIKAAD
+1013 STYTFEGVAIKPAD
-1027 NLEVGEGEIK
+1027 NLEAGEGEIK
-1037 FVGNYENGKQLAE
+1037 FVGNYENGKQLTK
-1050 GDYFIDANRNLFY
+1050 GDYFIDANRNSFY

-1127 ATNLNGLAKGVYVV
+1127 ATSLSGLAKGVYVV

>member
-1 MRPKNLRIFFS
+1 MKPKNLRILFS

-31 AGAGQYLLYNVGA
+31 AGAGQFLLYNVGA
-44 QKYLC
+44 KQYLC

-57 ASLGK
+57 ASVGN
-62 VGMMVELMPQGDGT
+62 VGMMVELVPQNDGT
-76 YHVSTKPYYNEDKFL
+76 YRVSTEPYYKVSNNWLGD
-91 SDAAWTDNNA
+91 DGYVDNRGKGT
-101 APYSFEKVE
+101 YSFQKIEGVE
-110 GAEEPTYKLV
+110 VPTYKLV
-120 CKSNTLYWSGKGT
+120 CGSNTLYWSGTGT
-133 DLSFDANGPAA
+133 DLTLDANAPAA
-144 GSEVNGQ
+144 GSEANGQ

-180 IRGNQ
+180 IIRDENGNKRHLRG
-185 NGLGALKGW
+185 W
-194 VGEPAPNNSC
+194 EGEPTANNSC
-204 AERFDM
+204 AEKY
-210 NFDVYQVKT
+210 NTTFDVYQEKT

-236 GGHDSGNETQN
+236 GGDNSKDKDTKN
-247 AFLYANDNETPLLN
+247 AVLYANDNQTPLMN
-261 ILAEKDNFSTEYV
+261 ILEEEGNYSVK
-274 GEKNKSGEPNT
+274 PNN
-285 MEEAQNYFSA
+285 MAQAQESFSA
-295 GFYKN
+295 GLYKD

-330 TFRLEYLGKVDL
+330 TFRLEYLGEVDL

-354 NEGNALLQDE
+354 DEGTALLQDE

-369 KDTKE
+369 QGTDE
-374 YVALQSV
+374 YVALQNV
-381 IAKTATAENL
+381 IAKKATAKNL

-413 AWDAAYDAEKKV
+413 AWDAAYAAEKTV
-425 LGGLGIAEQFANRP
+425 LKGLGIADQFATRP
-439 NTAAEA
+439 KTAAEA

-491 NYLNQDDSNGKGWN
+491 NYLNQYDSKDKGYN
-505 ANSWSMSASQKI
+505 ANSWSMSASQEI

-522 DYVFKA
+522 EYVFKA

-596 EKTTITISIEAG
+596 EETTITISIEAG

-638 AIEAANA
+638 AKEAANA

-659 KTKLEDAIGADKGT
+659 KTKLEDAIRTDKGT
-673 TVESIDAATAAL
+673 TVESIDAATAAV

-694 AVASYQAL
+694 AVPSYQAL
-702 ADAKAMKLDF
+702 ADAKTMKLDF
-712 AYASAEKKTA
+712 TYASAEKKDA
-722 FAKALQVEAAT
+722 FDKALQVEAAT

-779 KLNGWSSSQNDGGNL
+779 KLTGWSSSQNGGNL
-794 QTLNTESWTTSEG
+794 QTLSGESWTTSEG

-918 VADLDAITLNENETC
+918 VADLDAITLNENKTC

-943 LNRTLTTHWNSIV
+943 LNRTLTTRWNSIV
-956 LPFAVSKK
+956 LPFAVSKE

-976 AAYKDATVGETSTT
+976 AAYKDATIDETSTT

-1013 NTYTFQGVAIKAAD
+1013 NIYTFQGVAIKAAD
-1027 NLEVGEGEIK
+1027 NLEAGEGEIK
-1037 FVGNYENGKQLAE
+1037 FVGNYENGKQLAV

>member
-1 MRPKNLRIFFS
+1 MKPKNLRILFS

-31 AGAGQYLLYNVGA
+31 AGAGQFLLYNVGA
-44 QKYLC
+44 KQYLC

-57 ASLGK
+57 ASVGN
-62 VGMMVELMPQGDGT
+62 VGMMVELVPQNDGT
-76 YHVSTKPYYNEDKFL
+76 YRVSTKPYYN
-91 SDAAWTDNNA
+91 SDWCLGDNAYVDNNGKGT
-101 APYSFEKVE
+101 YSFEKVE
-110 GAEEPTYKLV
+110 GVEEPTYKLV

-144 GSEVNGQ
+144 GSEANGQ

-180 IRGNQ
+180 IIRNENGNKRHLRG
-185 NGLGALKGW
+185 W
-194 VGEPAPNNSC
+194 EGEPTANNSC
-204 AERFDM
+204 AERYNM

-219 GLPNGKYRVSCQ
+219 ALPNGKYRVSCQ

-236 GGHDSGNETQN
+236 GGGDSKDKDTKN
-247 AFLYANDNETPLLN
+247 AILYANAEETPLMN
-261 ILAEKDNFSTEYV
+261 ILEEEGNYSVK
-274 GEKNKSGEPNT
+274 PNN
-285 MEEAQNYFSA
+285 MAQAQESFSA
-295 GFYKN
+295 GLYKN

-321 IAADWTIFD
+321 ITADWTIFD
-330 TFRLEYLGKVDL
+330 TFRLEYLGEVDL

-354 NEGNALLQDE
+354 DEGNALLQDE

-369 KDTKE
+369 KGTE
-374 YVALQSV
+374 VYVALQNV
-381 IAKTATAENL
+381 IAKEATAENL
-391 AELKAEYNSAKN
+391 AELKAEYYSAKN

-413 AWDAAYDAEKKV
+413 AWDAAYAAEKTV
-425 LGGLGIAEQFANRP
+425 LEGLGISEQFANRP

-445 AKGAQTMNVAEYE
+445 AKGAQTMNVAEYD
-458 AVVKDYTTDIK
+458 AVVKDYTTGIK

-491 NYLNQDDSNGKGWN
+491 NYLNQDDSDGKGWN
-505 ANSWSMSASQKI
+505 ADNWSMSASQEI

-522 DYVFKA
+522 EYVFKA

-596 EKTTITISIEAG
+596 EETTITISIEAG
-608 ANLIHN
+608 ANLKHN

-623 MAKPNTAASEVAYNQ
+623 MAKPNTAASEVAYKQ
-638 AIEAANA
+638 AVDAANA
-645 ALANEANQV
+645 ALNNKANQV

-659 KTKLEDAIGADKGT
+659 LANLNAAIAADKGT
-673 TVESIDAATAAL
+673 TVGSIDAATAAV

-702 ADAKAMKLDF
+702 ADAKTMELDF

-722 FAKALQVEAAT
+722 FAEALQVEAAT

-762 EGAED
+762 KGAVD
-767 CTASVVNANFAD
+767 CTDRVENANFAD
-779 KLNGWSSSQNDGGNL
+779 KLNGWSSSQNGGNL
-794 QTLNTESWTTSEG
+794 QTLSGESWTTSEG
-807 VTGTPYYDYWNG
+807 VTETPYYDYWNG

-829 VSGLKAG
+829 VSGLQAG

-933 TPEAK
+933 TPDAK

-943 LNRTLTTHWNSIV
+943 LTRTLTTRWNSIV
-956 LPFAVSKK
+956 LPFAVSKE

-1013 NTYTFQGVAIKAAD
+1013 NTYTFQGVAIKPAD
-1027 NLEVGEGEIK
+1027 NLEAGEGEIK
-1037 FVGNYENGKQLAE
+1037 FVGNYENGKQLTE
-1050 GDYFIDANRNLFY
+1050 GNYFIDANRNKFY

>member
-1 MRPKNLRIFFS
+1 MKPKNLRILFS

-31 AGAGQYLLYNVGA
+31 AGAGQFLLYNVGA

-49 PGNAWGTH
+49 PANAWGTH
-57 ASLGK
+57 ASLGE
-62 VGMMVELMPQGDGT
+62 VGMMVELVPKEDGT
-76 YHVSTKPYYNEDKFL
+76 YRVSTEPYYKVSNNCL
-91 SDAAWTDNNA
+91 GDNGYVDNHGNGT
-101 APYSFEKVE
+101 YSFQKVE
-110 GAEEPTYKLV
+110 GAEVPTYKLV
-120 CKSNTLYWSGKGT
+120 CGSNTLYWSGTGT
-133 DLSFDANGPAA
+133 DLTLDANAPAE
-144 GSEVNGQ
+144 GSDANAQ

-160 DATEEKPQDVS
+160 DASEGNPQDMS

-180 IRGNQ
+180 ARGNQ
-185 NGLGALKGW
+185 NGLGAVKGW
-194 VGEPAPNNSC
+194 NGSPGADGKHYVSC
-204 AERFDM
+204 AEKYNTD
-210 NFDVYQVKT
+210 FDVYQEKT
-219 GLPNGKYRVSCQ
+219 GLPNGKYRLSCQ
-231 GFYRA
+231 GFYRGKNNPA
-236 GGHDSGNETQN
+236 DKN
-247 AFLYANDNETPLLN
+247 AILYANSEETPLMN
-261 ILAEKDNFSTEYV
+261 ILEEEGNYAVK
-274 GEKNKSGEPNT
+274 PNS
-285 MEEAQNYFSA
+285 MSQAQDCFSA
-295 GFYKN
+295 GLYKD
-300 NSVEVTV
+300 NSLIVTV
-307 VDGTLRFGIKKSKQ
+307 VDGTLRFGVKKTAKV
-321 IAADWTIFD
+321 AGDWAIFD

-342 NAAAVAEFKVLQ
+342 NAAAVAEFQKLKE
-354 NEGNALLQDE
+354 EGEMLLQENSDMAE
-364 AYAIV
+364 
-369 KDTKE
+369 TEE
-374 YVALQSV
+374 YKALQIV
-381 IAKTATAENL
+381 IAKDATAENL
-391 AELKAEYNSAKN
+391 AELKAEYYSAKN

-413 AWDAAYDAEKKV
+413 AWDAAYAAEKTV
-425 LGGLGIAEQFANRP
+425 LEGLGIAEQFATRP

-445 AKGAQTMNVAEYE
+445 AKGAQTMNVAEYD
-458 AVVKDYTTDIK
+458 AVVNDYTTAIK
-469 LGDWITSG
+469 LGNWTTSG

-505 ANSWSMSASQKI
+505 ANSWSMSASQEI

-596 EKTTITISIEAG
+596 EETTITISIEAG

-638 AIEAANA
+638 AVEAANA
-645 ALANEANQV
+645 ALTNEVNQV

-659 KTKLEDAIGADKGT
+659 RTKLNEAIAADKGT
-673 TVESIDAATAAL
+673 TVESIDAATAAV

-702 ADAKAMKLDF
+702 ADAKAMELDF
-712 AYASAEKKTA
+712 AYASAEKKAA
-722 FAKALQVEAAT
+722 FDKALQVEAAT
-733 SAKDATDKTNA
+733 SAKDATEKINA

-757 KAEGV
+757 MAEGV
-762 EGAED
+762 EGAVD

-779 KLNGWSSSQNDGGNL
+779 KLNGWSSSQNGGNL
-794 QTLNTESWTTSEG
+794 QTLSGESWTTSEG
-807 VTGTPYYDYWNG
+807 VTKTPYYDYYNG

-829 VSGLKAG
+829 VSGLQAG
-836 KYIVTIKARALAG
+836 KYIVTIKARAQAG

-918 VADLDAITLNENETC
+918 VADLDAITLSENETC

-943 LNRTLTTHWNSIV
+943 LNRTLTTRWNSIV
-956 LPFAVSKK
+956 LPFAVNKE

-976 AAYKDATVGETSTT
+976 AAYKDATIDETSTT

-1001 NVPYLIKPAQAG
+1001 NVPYLIKPTQAG
-1013 NTYTFQGVAIKAAD
+1013 STYTFEGVAIKPAD
-1027 NLEVGEGEIK
+1027 NLEAGEGEIK
-1037 FVGNYENGKQLAE
+1037 FVGNYENGKQLTE

-1127 ATNLNGLAKGVYVV
+1127 ATSLSGLAKGVYVV

>member
-1 MRPKNLRIFFS
+1 MKPKNLRILFS

-31 AGAGQYLLYNVGA
+31 AGAGQFLLYNVGA
-44 QKYLC
+44 KQYLC

-57 ASLGK
+57 ASVGN
-62 VGMMVELMPQGDGT
+62 VGMMVELVPQNDGT
-76 YHVSTKPYYNEDKFL
+76 YRVSTKPYYN
-91 SDAAWTDNNA
+91 SDLCLGDNAYVDNTGKGT
-101 APYSFEKVE
+101 YSFEKVE
-110 GAEEPTYKLV
+110 GVEEPTYKLV

-144 GSEVNGQ
+144 GSEANGQ

-180 IRGNQ
+180 IIRDENGNKRHLRG
-185 NGLGALKGW
+185 W
-194 VGEPAPNNSC
+194 EGEPTANNSC
-204 AERFDM
+204 AEKY
-210 NFDVYQVKT
+210 NTTFDVYQEKT

-236 GGHDSGNETQN
+236 GGGDSKDKDTKN
-247 AFLYANDNETPLLN
+247 AVLYANDNQTPLMN
-261 ILAEKDNFSTEYV
+261 ILEEEGNYSVK
-274 GEKNKSGEPNT
+274 PNN
-285 MEEAQNYFSA
+285 MAQAQESFSA
-295 GFYKN
+295 GLYKN

-330 TFRLEYLGKVDL
+330 TFRLEYLGEVDL

-354 NEGNALLQDE
+354 DEGTALLQDE

-369 KDTKE
+369 KGTDE
-374 YVALQSV
+374 YVALQNV

-391 AELKAEYNSAKN
+391 TELKAEYYSAKN

-413 AWDAAYDAEKKV
+413 AWDAAYAAEKTV
-425 LGGLGIAEQFANRP
+425 LKGLGIADQFATRP

-505 ANSWSMSASQKI
+505 ANSWSMSASQEI

-522 DYVFKA
+522 EYVFKA

-596 EKTTITISIEAG
+596 EETTITISIEAG

-638 AIEAANA
+638 AFEAAKA

-659 KTKLEDAIGADKGT
+659 KTKLEDAIAADKGT
-673 TVESIDAATAAL
+673 TVGSIDAATAAV

-694 AVASYQAL
+694 AVPSYQAL
-702 ADAKAMKLDF
+702 ADAKTMELNF
-712 AYASAEKKTA
+712 AYASAEKKAA

-733 SAKDATDKTNA
+733 SAKDATDKTNV

-762 EGAED
+762 EGAVD

-779 KLNGWSSSQNDGGNL
+779 KLNGWSSSQNGGNL
-794 QTLNTESWTTSEG
+794 QTLSGESWTTSEG
-807 VTGTPYYDYWNG
+807 VTETPYYDYWNG

-829 VSGLKAG
+829 VSGLEAG

-918 VADLDAITLNENETC
+918 VADLDAVTLNENETC
-933 TPEAK
+933 NPEAK

-956 LPFAVSKK
+956 LPFAVSKE

-976 AAYKDATVGETSTT
+976 AAYKDATVGERSTT

-1013 NTYTFQGVAIKAAD
+1013 NTYTFQGVAIKVAD
-1027 NLEVGEGEIK
+1027 NLEAGEGEIK
-1037 FVGNYENGKQLAE
+1037 FVGNYENGKQLTK

-1070 MKAFRAIFVSTAAAP
+1070 MKAFRAIFVSTAAAA
-1085 AKAMF
+1085 AKTMF

-1127 ATNLNGLAKGVYVV
+1127 ATSLSGLAKGVYVV

>member
-1 MRPKNLRIFFS
+1 MKPKNLRILFS

-31 AGAGQYLLYNVGA
+31 AGAGQFLLYNVGA
-44 QKYLC
+44 KQYLC

-57 ASLGK
+57 ASVGN
-62 VGMMVELMPQGDGT
+62 VGMMVELVPQNDGT
-76 YHVSTKPYYNEDKFL
+76 YRVSTKPYYN
-91 SDAAWTDNNA
+91 SDLCLGDNAYVDNNGKGT
-101 APYSFEKVE
+101 YSFEKVE
-110 GAEEPTYKLV
+110 GVEEPTYKLV

-144 GSEVNGQ
+144 GSEANGQ

-180 IRGNQ
+180 IIRNENGNKRHLRG
-185 NGLGALKGW
+185 W
-194 VGEPAPNNSC
+194 EGEPTANNSC
-204 AERFDM
+204 AERYNM

-219 GLPNGKYRVSCQ
+219 ALPNGKYRVSCQ

-236 GGHDSGNETQN
+236 GGGDSKDKDTKN
-247 AFLYANDNETPLLN
+247 AILYANAEETPLMN
-261 ILAEKDNFSTEYV
+261 ILEEEGNYSVK
-274 GEKNKSGEPNT
+274 PNN
-285 MEEAQNYFSA
+285 MAQAQESFSA
-295 GFYKN
+295 GLYKN

-321 IAADWTIFD
+321 ITADWTIFD
-330 TFRLEYLGKVDL
+330 TFRLEYLGEVDL

-354 NEGNALLQDE
+354 DEGNALLQDE

-369 KDTKE
+369 KGTEE
-374 YVALQSV
+374 YVALQNV

-391 AELKAEYNSAKN
+391 AELKAEYYSAKN

-413 AWDAAYDAEKKV
+413 AWDAAYAAEKKV
-425 LGGLGIAEQFANRP
+425 LEGLGISEQFANRP

-445 AKGAQTMNVAEYE
+445 AKGAQTMNVAEYD

-486 SGKVV
+486 SGNKV
-491 NYLNQDDSNGKGWN
+491 NYLNQDDSDGKGWN
-505 ANSWSMSASQKI
+505 ADNWSMSASQEI

-522 DYVFKA
+522 EYVFKA

-596 EKTTITISIEAG
+596 EETTITISIEAG

-659 KTKLEDAIGADKGT
+659 KTKLEDAIRADKGT
-673 TVESIDAATAAL
+673 TVESIDAATAAV

-702 ADAKAMKLDF
+702 ADAKALKLDF

-722 FAKALQVEAAT
+722 FAEALQVEAAT

-762 EGAED
+762 EGAVD

-779 KLNGWSSSQNDGGNL
+779 KLNGWSSSQNGGNL
-794 QTLNTESWTTSEG
+794 QTLSGESWTTSEG
-807 VTGTPYYDYWNG
+807 VNNTPYYDYYNG
-819 SANNQHAYQN
+819 EANNQHAYQN
-829 VSGLKAG
+829 VSGLQAG

-854 LINDEKKVDI
+854 LINDEQKVDI

-938 VADVT
+938 VANVT

-956 LPFAVSKK
+956 LPFAVSKE

-976 AAYKDATVGETSTT
+976 AAYKDATIDETSTT
-990 LNFEVVEEMQA
+990 LNFDVVEEMQA
-1001 NVPYLIKPAQAG
+1001 NVPYLIKPTQAG
-1013 NTYTFQGVAIKAAD
+1013 NTYTFEGVAIKPAD
-1027 NLEVGEGEIK
+1027 NLEAGEGEIK

-1050 GDYFIDANRNLFY
+1050 GDYFIDANSNQFF

>member
-1 MRPKNLRIFFS
+1 MKPKNLRILFS

-44 QKYLC
+44 KQYLC

-57 ASLGK
+57 ASVGN
-62 VGMMVELMPQGDGT
+62 VGMMVELVPQNDGT
-76 YHVSTKPYYNEDKFL
+76 YRVSTKPYYN
-91 SDAAWTDNNA
+91 SDLCLGDNAYVDNNGKGT
-101 APYSFEKVE
+101 YSFEKVE
-110 GAEEPTYKLV
+110 GVEEPTYKLV

-144 GSEVNGQ
+144 GSEANGQ

-180 IRGNQ
+180 IIRNENGNKRHLRG
-185 NGLGALKGW
+185 W
-194 VGEPAPNNSC
+194 EGEPTANNSC
-204 AERFDM
+204 AERYNM

-219 GLPNGKYRVSCQ
+219 ALPNGKYRVSCQ

-236 GGHDSGNETQN
+236 GGGDSKDKDTKN
-247 AFLYANDNETPLLN
+247 AILYANAEETPLMN
-261 ILAEKDNFSTEYV
+261 ILEEEGNYSVK
-274 GEKNKSGEPNT
+274 PNN
-285 MEEAQNYFSA
+285 MAQAQESFSA
-295 GFYKN
+295 GLYKN

-321 IAADWTIFD
+321 ITADWTIFD
-330 TFRLEYLGKVDL
+330 TFRLEYLGEVDL

-354 NEGNALLQDE
+354 DEGNALLQDE

-369 KDTKE
+369 KGTE
-374 YVALQSV
+374 VYVALQNV
-381 IAKTATAENL
+381 IAKEATAENL
-391 AELKAEYNSAKN
+391 AELKAEYYSAKN

-413 AWDAAYDAEKKV
+413 AWDAAYAAEKTV
-425 LGGLGIAEQFANRP
+425 LEGLGISEQFANRP

-445 AKGAQTMNVAEYE
+445 AKGAQTMNVAEYD

-491 NYLNQDDSNGKGWN
+491 NYLNQDDSDGKGWN
-505 ANSWSMSASQKI
+505 ADNWSMSASQEI

-522 DYVFKA
+522 EYVFKA

-549 GEVVN
+549 GKVVN

-596 EKTTITISIEAG
+596 EETTITISIEAG
-608 ANLIHN
+608 ANLKHN

-623 MAKPNTAASEVAYNQ
+623 MAKPNTAASEVAYKQ
-638 AIEAANA
+638 AVDAANA
-645 ALANEANQV
+645 ALNNKANQV

-659 KTKLEDAIGADKGT
+659 LANLNAAIDADKGT
-673 TVESIDAATAAL
+673 TVGSIDAATAAV

-694 AVASYQAL
+694 AVPSYQAL
-702 ADAKAMKLDF
+702 ADAKTMKLDF
-712 AYASAEKKTA
+712 AYASAEKKAA
-722 FAKALQVEAAT
+722 FAEALHVEAAT

-762 EGAED
+762 EGAVD

-779 KLNGWSSSQNDGGNL
+779 KLNGWSSSQNGGNL
-794 QTLNTESWTTSEG
+794 QTLSGESWTTSEG
-807 VTGTPYYDYWNG
+807 VNNTPYYDYYNG
-819 SANNQHAYQN
+819 DANNQHAYQN
-829 VSGLKAG
+829 VSDLKAG

-854 LINDEKKVDI
+854 LVNGEKKVDI

-956 LPFAVSKK
+956 LPFAVSKE

-1013 NTYTFQGVAIKAAD
+1013 NTYTFKGVAIKAAD
-1027 NLEVGEGEIK
+1027 NLEAGEGEIK

-1070 MKAFRAIFVSTAAAP
+1070 MKAFRAIFVSTVAAP

-1127 ATNLNGLAKGVYVV
+1127 ATSLSGLAKGVYVV

>member
-1 MRPKNLRIFFS
+1 MKPKNLRILFS

-31 AGAGQYLLYNVGA
+31 AGAGQFLLYNVGA
-44 QKYLC
+44 KQYLC

-57 ASLGK
+57 ASVGK
-62 VGMMVELMPQGDGT
+62 VGMMVELVPQNDGT
-76 YHVSTKPYYNEDKFL
+76 YRVSTKPYYN
-91 SDAAWTDNNA
+91 SDLCLGDNAYVDNTGKGT
-101 APYSFEKVE
+101 YSFEKVE
-110 GAEEPTYKLV
+110 GVEEPTYKLV

-144 GSEVNGQ
+144 GSEANGQ

-180 IRGNQ
+180 IIRDENGNKRHLRG
-185 NGLGALKGW
+185 W
-194 VGEPAPNNSC
+194 EGEPTANNSC
-204 AERFDM
+204 AEKY
-210 NFDVYQVKT
+210 NTTFDVYQEKT

-236 GGHDSGNETQN
+236 GGGDSKDKDTKN
-247 AFLYANDNETPLLN
+247 AILYANAEKTPLMN
-261 ILAEKDNFSTEYV
+261 ILEEEGNYSVK
-274 GEKNKSGEPNT
+274 PNN
-285 MEEAQNYFSA
+285 MAQAQESFSA
-295 GFYKN
+295 GLYKN

-307 VDGTLRFGIKKSKQ
+307 VDGTLRFGIKKSKK

-330 TFRLEYLGKVDL
+330 TFRLEYLGEVDL

-354 NEGNALLQDE
+354 EEGTALLQDE

-369 KDTKE
+369 KGTDE
-374 YVALQSV
+374 YVALQNV

-391 AELKAEYNSAKN
+391 AELKAEYYSAKN

-413 AWDAAYDAEKKV
+413 AWDAAYAAEKSV
-425 LGGLGIAEQFANRP
+425 LEGLGIAEQFANRP

-445 AKGAQTMNVAEYE
+445 AKGAQTMNVAEYD
-458 AVVKDYTTDIK
+458 AVVKDYTTAIK
-469 LGDWITSG
+469 LGDWKTSG

-486 SGKVV
+486 SGNKV
-491 NYLNQDDSNGKGWN
+491 NYLNQDDSDGKGWN
-505 ANSWSMSASQKI
+505 ANNWSMSASQEI

-522 DYVFKA
+522 EYVFKA

-596 EKTTITISIEAG
+596 EETTITISIEAG

-638 AIEAANA
+638 AVDAANA
-645 ALANEANQV
+645 ALNNEANQV

-659 KTKLEDAIGADKGT
+659 KANLKAAIAADKGT
-673 TVESIDAATAAL
+673 TVGSIDAATAAV

-694 AVASYQAL
+694 AVPSYQAL
-702 ADAKAMKLDF
+702 ADAKTMKLDF
-712 AYASAEKKTA
+712 AYASVEKKAA
-722 FAKALQVEAAT
+722 FAEALQVETAT
-733 SAKDATDKTNA
+733 SAKDATDKTNV

-762 EGAED
+762 EGAVD

-779 KLNGWSSSQNDGGNL
+779 KLNGWSSSQNGGNL
-794 QTLNTESWTTSEG
+794 QTLSGESWTTSEG
-807 VTGTPYYDYWNG
+807 VTETPYYDYWNG

-829 VSGLKAG
+829 VSGLQAG

-956 LPFAVSKK
+956 LPFAVCKK
-964 QIAAQFGEGTVV
+964 QIATQFGEGTVV
-976 AAYKDATVGETSTT
+976 AAYKDATIDETSTT

-1013 NTYTFQGVAIKAAD
+1013 NTYTFQGVAIKVAD
-1027 NLEVGEGEIK
+1027 NLEAGEGEIK
-1037 FVGNYENGKQLAE
+1037 FVGNYENGKQLTE
-1050 GDYFIDANRNLFY
+1050 GDYFIDANRNRFY

-1127 ATNLNGLAKGVYVV
+1127 ATSLSGLARGVYVV

>member
-1 MRPKNLRIFFS
+1 MKPKNLRILFS

-57 ASLGK
+57 ASVGN
-62 VGMMVELMPQGDGT
+62 VGMMVELVPQNDGT
-76 YHVSTKPYYNEDKFL
+76 YRVSTKPYYN
-91 SDAAWTDNNA
+91 SDLCLGDNAYVDNNGKGT
-101 APYSFEKVE
+101 YSFEKVE
-110 GAEEPTYKLV
+110 GVEEPTYKLV

-144 GSEVNGQ
+144 GSEANGQ

-180 IRGNQ
+180 IIRNENGNKRHLRG
-185 NGLGALKGW
+185 W
-194 VGEPAPNNSC
+194 EGEPTANNSC
-204 AERFDM
+204 AERYNM

-219 GLPNGKYRVSCQ
+219 ALPNGKYRVSCQ

-236 GGHDSGNETQN
+236 GGGDSKDKDTKN
-247 AFLYANDNETPLLN
+247 AILYANAEETPLMN
-261 ILAEKDNFSTEYV
+261 ILEEEGNYSVK
-274 GEKNKSGEPNT
+274 PNN
-285 MEEAQNYFSA
+285 MAQAQESFSA
-295 GFYKN
+295 GLYKN

-321 IAADWTIFD
+321 ITADWTIFD
-330 TFRLEYLGKVDL
+330 TFRLEYLGEVDL

-354 NEGNALLQDE
+354 DEGNALLQDE

-369 KDTKE
+369 KGTE
-374 YVALQSV
+374 VYVALQNV
-381 IAKTATAENL
+381 IAKEATAENL
-391 AELKAEYNSAKN
+391 AELKAEYYSAKN

-413 AWDAAYDAEKKV
+413 AWDAAYAAEKTV
-425 LGGLGIAEQFANRP
+425 LEGLGISEQFANRP

-445 AKGAQTMNVAEYE
+445 AKGAQTMNVAEYD

-491 NYLNQDDSNGKGWN
+491 NYLNQDDSDGKGWN
-505 ANSWSMSASQKI
+505 ADNWSMSASQEI

-522 DYVFKA
+522 EYVFKA

-549 GEVVN
+549 GKVVN

-596 EKTTITISIEAG
+596 EETTITISIEAG
-608 ANLIHN
+608 ANLKHN

-623 MAKPNTAASEVAYNQ
+623 MAKPNTAASEVAYKQ
-638 AIEAANA
+638 AVDAANA
-645 ALANEANQV
+645 ALNNKANQV

-659 KTKLEDAIGADKGT
+659 LANLNAAIDADKGT
-673 TVESIDAATAAL
+673 TVGSIDAATAAV

-694 AVASYQAL
+694 AVPSYQAL
-702 ADAKAMKLDF
+702 ADAKTMKLDF
-712 AYASAEKKTA
+712 AYASAEKKAA
-722 FAKALQVEAAT
+722 FAEALHVEAAT

-762 EGAED
+762 EGAVD

-779 KLNGWSSSQNDGGNL
+779 QLNGWSSSQNGGNL
-794 QTLNTESWTTSEG
+794 NAYNWESWTSSQGSNTEF
-807 VTGTPYYDYWNG
+807 YYDYYNG
-819 SANNQHAYQN
+819 DANNQHAYQN
-829 VSGLKAG
+829 VSGLQAG
-836 KYIVTIKARALAG
+836 KYIVTIKARAQAG

-854 LINDEKKVDI
+854 LVNGEKKVDI

-943 LNRTLTTHWNSIV
+943 LNRTLTTHWNSII
-956 LPFAVSKK
+956 LPFAVSKE

-1001 NVPYLIKPAQAG
+1001 NVPYLIKPAQPG

-1037 FVGNYENGKQLAE
+1037 FVGNYENGKQLTK
-1050 GDYFIDANRNLFY
+1050 GDYFIDANHNKFY

-1070 MKAFRAIFVSTAAAP
+1070 MKAFRAIFVSTAVAP
-1085 AKAMF
+1085 AKTMF

>member
-1 MRPKNLRIFFS
+1 MKPKNLRILFS

-31 AGAGQYLLYNVGA
+31 ADAGQFLLYNVGA

-49 PGNAWGTH
+49 PANAWGTH
-57 ASLGK
+57 ASLGE
-62 VGMMVELMPQGDGT
+62 VGMMVELVPKEDGT
-76 YHVSTKPYYNEDKFL
+76 YRVSTEPYYKVSNNWL
-91 SDAAWTDNNA
+91 GDNGYVDNHGNGT
-101 APYSFEKVE
+101 YSFQKVE
-110 GAEEPTYKLV
+110 GAEVPTYKLV
-120 CKSNTLYWSGKGT
+120 CGSNTLYWSGTGT
-133 DLSFDANGPAA
+133 DLTLDANAPAE
-144 GSEVNGQ
+144 GSEANAQ

-160 DATEEKPQDVS
+160 DASEGNPQDMS

-180 IRGNQ
+180 ARGNQ
-185 NGLGALKGW
+185 NGLGAVKGW
-194 VGEPAPNNSC
+194 NGEPGADTRHYVSC
-204 AERFDM
+204 AEKYNTD
-210 NFDVYQVKT
+210 FDVYQEKT
-219 GLPNGKYRVSCQ
+219 GLPNGKYRLSCQ
-231 GFYRA
+231 GFYRGKNNPA
-236 GGHDSGNETQN
+236 DKN
-247 AFLYANDNETPLLN
+247 AILYANSEETPLMN
-261 ILAEKDNFSTEYV
+261 ILEEEGNYAVK
-274 GEKNKSGEPNT
+274 PNS
-285 MEEAQNYFSA
+285 MSQAQDCFSA
-295 GFYKN
+295 GLYKD
-300 NSVEVTV
+300 NSLIVTV
-307 VDGTLRFGIKKSKQ
+307 VDGTLRFGVKKTAKVTG
-321 IAADWTIFD
+321 DWAIFD

-342 NAAAVAEFKVLQ
+342 NAAAVAEFQKLKE
-354 NEGNALLQDE
+354 EGETLLQENSDMAE
-364 AYAIV
+364 
-369 KDTKE
+369 TEE
-374 YVALQSV
+374 YKALQIV
-381 IAKTATAENL
+381 IAKDATAENL
-391 AELKAEYNSAKN
+391 AELKAEYYSAKN

-413 AWDAAYDAEKKV
+413 AWDAAYAAEKTV
-425 LGGLGIAEQFANRP
+425 LEGLGIADQFATRP

-445 AKGAQTMNVAEYE
+445 AKGAQTMNVAEYD
-458 AVVKDYTTDIK
+458 AVVKDYTTAIK
-469 LGDWITSG
+469 LGNWTTSG

-505 ANSWSMSASQKI
+505 ANSWSMSASQEI

-541 VKNGETSL
+541 VKNGEVSL

-596 EKTTITISIEAG
+596 EETTITISIEAG

-638 AIEAANA
+638 AVDAANA
-645 ALANEANQV
+645 ALNNEANQV

-659 KTKLEDAIGADKGT
+659 RTKLNEAIAADKGT
-673 TVESIDAATAAL
+673 TVESIDAATAAV

-712 AYASAEKKTA
+712 AYASAEKKAA
-722 FAKALQVEAAT
+722 FDKALQVEAAT

-757 KAEGV
+757 MAEGV
-762 EGAED
+762 KGAVD

-779 KLNGWSSSQNDGGNL
+779 KLNGWSSSQNGGNL
-794 QTLNTESWTTSEG
+794 QTLSGESWTTSEG
-807 VTGTPYYDYWNG
+807 VTETPYYDYYNG

-829 VSGLKAG
+829 VSGLQAG
-836 KYIVTIKARALAG
+836 KYIVTIKARAQAG

-918 VADLDAITLNENETC
+918 VADLDAITLSENETC

-956 LPFAVSKK
+956 LPFAVNKK

-976 AAYKDATVGETSTT
+976 AAYKDATIDETSTT

-1001 NVPYLIKPAQAG
+1001 NVPYLIKPTQAG
-1013 NTYTFQGVAIKAAD
+1013 STYTFEGVAIKPAD
-1027 NLEVGEGEIK
+1027 NLEAGEGEIK

-1050 GDYFIDANRNLFY
+1050 GDYFIDATRNLFY

-1070 MKAFRAIFVSTAAAP
+1070 MKAFRAIFVSTAAAA

-1127 ATNLNGLAKGVYVV
+1127 ATSLSGLAKGVYVV

>member
-1 MRPKNLRIFFS
+1 MKPKNLRILFS

-31 AGAGQYLLYNVGA
+31 AGAGQFLLYNVGA
-44 QKYLC
+44 KQYLC

-57 ASLGK
+57 ASVGK
-62 VGMMVELMPQGDGT
+62 VGMMVELVPQNDGT
-76 YHVSTKPYYNEDKFL
+76 YRVSTKPYYN
-91 SDAAWTDNNA
+91 SDLCLGDNAYVDNTGKGT
-101 APYSFEKVE
+101 YSFEKVE
-110 GAEEPTYKLV
+110 GVEEPTYKLV

-144 GSEVNGQ
+144 GSEANGQ

-180 IRGNQ
+180 IIRDENGNKRHLRG
-185 NGLGALKGW
+185 W
-194 VGEPAPNNSC
+194 EGEPTANNSC
-204 AERFDM
+204 AEKY
-210 NFDVYQVKT
+210 NTTFDVYQEKT

-236 GGHDSGNETQN
+236 GGGNSKDKDTKN
-247 AFLYANDNETPLLN
+247 AVLYANDNQTPLMN
-261 ILAEKDNFSTEYV
+261 ILEEEGNYSVK
-274 GEKNKSGEPNT
+274 PNN
-285 MEEAQNYFSA
+285 MAQAQESFSA
-295 GFYKN
+295 GLYKN

-330 TFRLEYLGKVDL
+330 TFRLEYLGEVDL

-354 NEGNALLQDE
+354 DEGTALLQDE

-374 YVALQSV
+374 YEALQTV
-381 IAKTATAENL
+381 IKKTATADNL

-403 AFVDLKVSYE
+403 AFVDLKVSYD
-413 AWDAAYDAEKKV
+413 AWDAAYGAEKNV
-425 LGGLGIAEQFANRP
+425 LEGLGIADQFKTRP
-439 NTAAEA
+439 TAAADA

-486 SGKVV
+486 SGNKV
-491 NYLNQDDSNGKGWN
+491 NYLNQDDSDGKGWN
-505 ANSWSMSASQKI
+505 ADNWSMSASQEI

-522 DYVFKA
+522 EYVFKA

-541 VKNGETSL
+541 VKNGETAL

-581 EGYGWQWRFVPFTLT
+581 EGYGWQWRFVPFTLI

-673 TVESIDAATAAL
+673 TVESIDAATAAV

-702 ADAKAMKLDF
+702 ADAKTMELDF
-712 AYASAEKKTA
+712 AYASAEKKAA

-762 EGAED
+762 EGAVD
-767 CTASVVNANFAD
+767 CTANVVNANFAD
-779 KLNGWSSSQNDGGNL
+779 KLNGWSSSQNGGNL

-807 VTGTPYYDYWNG
+807 VTGTPYYDYLNG

-918 VADLDAITLNENETC
+918 VGDLDAVTLNEDKTW

-938 VADVT
+938 VANVT
-943 LNRTLTTHWNSIV
+943 LNRTLTTQWNSIV

-976 AAYKDATVGETSTT
+976 AAYKDATIDGTSTT
-990 LNFEVVEEMQA
+990 LNFEEVEEMQA
-1001 NVPYLIKPAQAG
+1001 NVPYLIKPTQVG
-1013 NTYTFQGVAIKAAD
+1013 NTYTFEGVAIKPAD
-1027 NLEVGEGEIK
+1027 NLEAGEGEIK

-1050 GDYFIDANRNLFY
+1050 GDYFIDANRNQFY

-1085 AKAMF
+1085 AKTMF

-1127 ATNLNGLAKGVYVV
+1127 AANLNGLAKGVYVV

>member
-1 MRPKNLRIFFS
+1 MKPKNLRILFS

-31 AGAGQYLLYNVGA
+31 AGAGQFLLYNVGA
-44 QKYLC
+44 KQYLC

-57 ASLGK
+57 ASVGN
-62 VGMMVELMPQGDGT
+62 VGMMVELVPQNDGT
-76 YHVSTKPYYNEDKFL
+76 YRVSTKPYYN
-91 SDAAWTDNNA
+91 SDLCLGDNAYVDNTGKGT
-101 APYSFEKVE
+101 YSFEKVE
-110 GAEEPTYKLV
+110 GVEEPTYKLV

-144 GSEVNGQ
+144 GSEANGQ

-180 IRGNQ
+180 IIRDENGNKRHLRG
-185 NGLGALKGW
+185 W
-194 VGEPAPNNSC
+194 EGEPTANNSC
-204 AERFDM
+204 AEKY
-210 NFDVYQVKT
+210 NTTFDVYQEKT

-236 GGHDSGNETQN
+236 GGGNSKDKDTKN
-247 AFLYANDNETPLLN
+247 AVLYANDNQTPLMN
-261 ILAEKDNFSTEYV
+261 ILEEEGNYSVK
-274 GEKNKSGEPNT
+274 PNN
-285 MEEAQNYFSA
+285 MAQAQESFSA
-295 GFYKN
+295 GLYKN

-330 TFRLEYLGKVDL
+330 TFRLEYLGEVDL

-354 NEGNALLQDE
+354 DEGTALLQDE

-369 KDTKE
+369 KGTDE
-374 YVALQSV
+374 YVALQNV
-381 IAKTATAENL
+381 IAKEATAENL
-391 AELKAEYNSAKN
+391 AELKAEYYSAKN

-413 AWDAAYDAEKKV
+413 AWDAAYAAEKTV
-425 LGGLGIAEQFANRP
+425 LEGLGISEQFANRP

-445 AKGAQTMNVAEYE
+445 AKGAQTMNVAEYD
-458 AVVKDYTTDIK
+458 AVVKDYTTAIK

-505 ANSWSMSASQKI
+505 ANSWSMSASQEI

-596 EKTTITISIEAG
+596 EETTITISIEAG

-638 AIEAANA
+638 AVDAANA
-645 ALANEANQV
+645 ALNNEANQV

-659 KTKLEDAIGADKGT
+659 KANLKAAIAADKGT
-673 TVESIDAATAAL
+673 TVGSIDAATAAV

-694 AVASYQAL
+694 AVPSYQAL
-702 ADAKAMKLDF
+702 ADAKTMELNF
-712 AYASAEKKTA
+712 AYASAEKKAA

-733 SAKDATDKTNA
+733 SAKDATDKTNV

-762 EGAED
+762 EGAVD

-779 KLNGWSSSQNDGGNL
+779 KLNGWSSSQNGGNL
-794 QTLNTESWTTSEG
+794 QTLSGESWTTSEG
-807 VTGTPYYDYWNG
+807 VTETPYYDYYNG

-918 VADLDAITLNENETC
+918 VADLDAVTLNENETC
-933 TPEAK
+933 NPEAK

-976 AAYKDATVGETSTT
+976 AAYKDATIDETSTT

-1013 NTYTFQGVAIKAAD
+1013 NTYTFQGVAIKPAD
-1027 NLEVGEGEIK
+1027 NLEAGEGEIM
-1037 FVGNYENGKQLAE
+1037 FVGNYENGKQLTE
-1050 GDYFIDANRNLFY
+1050 GNYFIDANRNLFY

-1070 MKAFRAIFVSTAAAP
+1070 MKAFRAIFVSTAAAA
-1085 AKAMF
+1085 AKTMF

-1127 ATNLNGLAKGVYVV
+1127 ATSLSGLAKGVYVV

>member
-1 MRPKNLRIFFS
+1 MKPKNLRILFS

-31 AGAGQYLLYNVGA
+31 AGAGQFLLYNVGA
-44 QKYLC
+44 KQYLC

-57 ASLGK
+57 ASVGN
-62 VGMMVELMPQGDGT
+62 VGMMVELVPQNDGT
-76 YHVSTKPYYNEDKFL
+76 YRVSTKPYYN
-91 SDAAWTDNNA
+91 SDLCLGDNAYVDNNGKGT
-101 APYSFEKVE
+101 YSFEKVE
-110 GAEEPTYKLV
+110 GVEEPTYKLV

-144 GSEVNGQ
+144 GSEANGQ

-180 IRGNQ
+180 IIRNENGNKRHLRG
-185 NGLGALKGW
+185 W
-194 VGEPAPNNSC
+194 EGEPTANNSC
-204 AERFDM
+204 AERYNM

-219 GLPNGKYRVSCQ
+219 ALPNGKYRVSCQ

-236 GGHDSGNETQN
+236 GGGDSKDKDTKN
-247 AFLYANDNETPLLN
+247 AVLYANDNETPLMN
-261 ILAEKDNFSTEYV
+261 ILEEEGNYSVK
-274 GEKNKSGEPNT
+274 PNN
-285 MEEAQNYFSA
+285 MAQAQESFSA
-295 GFYKN
+295 GLYKN

-307 VDGTLRFGIKKSKQ
+307 VNGTLRFGIKKSKQ

-330 TFRLEYLGKVDL
+330 TFRLEYLGEVDL

-354 NEGNALLQDE
+354 DEGDALLQENSDMAE
-364 AYAIV
+364 
-369 KDTKE
+369 TEE
-374 YVALQSV
+374 YKVLQNV

-391 AELKAEYNSAKN
+391 AELKAEYYSAKN

-413 AWDAAYDAEKKV
+413 AWDAAYAAEKTV
-425 LGGLGIAEQFANRP
+425 LEGLGISEQFANRP

-491 NYLNQDDSNGKGWN
+491 NYLNQDDSDGKGWN
-505 ANSWSMSASQKI
+505 ANSWSMSASQEI

-522 DYVFKA
+522 EYVFKA

-567 GTASFEGAS
+567 GTASFDGAS

-596 EKTTITISIEAG
+596 EETTITISIEAG

-673 TVESIDAATAAL
+673 TVESIDAATAAV

-722 FAKALQVEAAT
+722 FAEALQVEAAT

-762 EGAED
+762 KGAVD

-779 KLNGWSSSQNDGGNL
+779 KLNGWSSSQNGGNL
-794 QTLNTESWTTSEG
+794 QTLSGESWTTSEG
-807 VTGTPYYDYWNG
+807 VNNTPYYDYWNG

-956 LPFAVSKK
+956 LPFAVSKE

-976 AAYKDATVGETSTT
+976 AAYKDATIDETSTT

-1013 NTYTFQGVAIKAAD
+1013 NTYTFQGVAIKPAD
-1027 NLEVGEGEIK
+1027 NLEAGEGEIK
-1037 FVGNYENGKQLAE
+1037 FVGNYENGKQLTE
-1050 GDYFIDANRNLFY
+1050 GNYFIDANRNLFY